1 MITNKN
7 IYSIRKHKLG
17 VASFLLGTLFVVGH
31 ANNAEASEVSATTQ
45 EHNVETEQTKTEGEL
60 TTEVA
65 QQAVS
70 ESAPIAE
77 NMQKTTSVASENAKE
92 VTASDSTQEVTKTE
106 AKDTATMKDSEIAQ
120 PVSEVNKPVTQTA
133 PVQAPTTATEHK
145 SPRQAQEL
153 TAPMDTKVINVENG
167 TDVTSKVKVETS
179 SITGHQN
186 NDKTYRQSNTV
197 NPHKAERVTLN
208 YDWSFENGIK
218 AGDYFDFQLSDNV
231 DTNGISTVKKVPNI
245 VDTQNNDTVIAYGEV
260 KDKNRIRYRFTD
272 YVSDKENVVGKLS
285 LNLFI
290 NPAKV
295 QNRGNINVSS
305 TLGSIKTEETF
316 NIEYIDGVK
325 NNEGVT
331 LNGRLDDLSKADQS
345 FTHYTTFKPSQNEL
359 TNVSLKGTVT
369 TGAIENGIAGEVK
382 IYEFIGSGELPE
394 SVYAN
399 VNDTSHFNDI
409 TSNLSNSIKSTS
421 TGYEITFDMKN
432 KKPYVIVYKGHYNKD
447 ASDFDF
453 TTNAIGHQNLNRS
466 PYNHYWSY
474 NHYFNLTWKNG
485 VAFYSNNA
493 SGEGNDKPVP
503 PTYGFSELV
512 DTTQNTAPATM
523 TFQTTGVLEEIED
536 SVVLN
541 TLSQSG
547 EDRGENTSPIIE
559 TTEDSQPVEFEE
571 ETNHGIQD
579 VTLHADAVD
588 FEEETNHGEQ
598 DTVHHSDVVE
608 YDEDTTTGMLTG
620 AISDHTTEE
629 DTMEYT
635 TDGLLIE
642 FDDEMNP
649 NVSGQ
654 YDDIT
659 TDTIEESSHIDTFT
673 ELESEF
679 GQHDGIVTFE
689 EDTIVEKP
697 KTEKGNRVPLV
708 IDLSTPKHNH
718 QFNIQPTDPNIDT
731 SATYRIGDF
740 VWRDEDHNGVQNDG
754 EHGLEGVLVTL
765 KTADGVVLNTTTSDA
780 NGHYQFT
787 NVQKGKYIVEFTT
800 PEGYEATSKHT
811 TANTEKDSD
820 GLIANI
826 DVTQDD
832 MSIDAGFFPLENWN
846 PQPKDETYTIGDFVW
861 RDEDHNGV
869 QNDGEHGLEGV
880 LVTLKTADGVV
891 LNTTTS
897 DANGHYQF
905 TNVQKGKYI
914 VEFTTPEGYEATSKH
929 TTANTEKDSDGLI
942 ANIDVTQDDMSIDA
956 GFFPLEN
963 WNPQPKDET
972 YTIGDFV
979 WRDEDHNGVQND
991 GEHGLEGVLVTLKTA
1006 DGVVL
1011 NTTTSDAN
1019 GHYQFTNVQKGKYI
1033 VEFTTPE
1040 GYEATSK
1047 HTTANTEKD
1056 SDGLIANIDVTQD
1069 DMSIDAGFFPLEN
1082 WNPQPKDETY
1092 TIGDFVWRD
1101 EGHNGVQNDGE
1112 HGLEGVLVTLKTADG
1127 VVLNTTTSDAN
1138 GHYQF
1143 TNVQKGKYIVEFTT
1157 PEGYE
1162 PTSKHTTANTEKDS
1176 DGLIANIDVTQ
1187 DDMSIDAGFFPL
1199 ENWNPQPEPKNPD
1212 DKEKPAPEQPDV
1224 PQPEPKNPDDKE
1236 KPAPEQPDVPQPEPK
1251 NPDDREKPAPEQPD
1265 VPQPEPKNPDDK
1277 EKPAPEQPDAPQP
1290 KPMLPGEKVKPKP
1303 THPGEAMQ
1311 TTPQDKSTS
1320 QTDEALPQ
1328 TGESSSQ
1335 SSALIFG
1342 GLLSLLGL
1350 GLLRRSSKQNRS
1362 SMK

>member
-31 ANNAEASEVSATTQ
+31 ANNAEASEVSTTTQ
-45 EHNVETEQTKTEGEL
+45 EQNAEKEQAKTEGEL
-60 TTEVA
+60 TTEAA
-65 QQAVS
+65 QQTAV
-70 ESAPIAE
+70 ESIPASE
-77 NMQKTTSVASENAKE
+77 NMQERTLVASENGKE
-92 VTASDSTQEVTKTE
+92 VTTTESTQEVTKTE
-106 AKDTATMKDSEIAQ
+106 TKDTVTMKATEIVQ
-120 PVSEVNKPVTQTA
+120 PVSQIDKSVTQTA
-133 PVQAPTTATEHK
+133 APVAEPSTANKQT
-145 SPRQAQEL
+145 SPRQVQEL

-167 TDVTSKVKVETS
+167 TDVTSKVKVEKS

-186 NDKTYRQSNTV
+186 KDKTYHQSNTV

-208 YDWSFENGIK
+208 YEWTFDKDIK
-218 AGDYFDFQLSDNV
+218 NDDYFEFQLSDNV

-245 VDTQNNDTVIAYGEV
+245 VDTQNNDTVIAFGEINEQ
-260 KDKNRIRYRFTD
+260 NRVRYRFTD
-272 YVSDKENVVGKLS
+272 YVSKKDNVKGNLS

-290 NPAKV
+290 DPSKV
-295 QNRGNINVSS
+295 LNNGNTTVSS
-305 TLGSIKTEETF
+305 ILNGTKTESTF
-316 NIEYIDGVK
+316 NIEYIDGIH
-325 NNEGVT
+325 NAAGVT
-331 LNGRLDDLSKADQS
+331 LNGRLDELSKANQT
-345 FTHYTTFKPSQNEL
+345 FTHFATFKPKHNKLSSVTIKGKVKNGVLQNS
-359 TNVSLKGTVT
+359 N
-369 TGAIENGIAGEVK
+369 NGEVK
-382 IYEFIGSGELPE
+382 VYEFIGNGELPQ

-399 VNDTSHFNDI
+399 VNDTNQFKDI
-409 TSNLSNSIKSTS
+409 TTSMNSKKSNG
-421 TGYEITFDMKN
+421 TGYEITFDTMN
-432 KKPYVIVYKGHYNKD
+432 DKPYVILYKGYFDSNSK
-447 ASDFDF
+447 DFDF
-453 TTNAIGHQNLNRS
+453 TTNATGYQNLNQS
-466 PYNHYWSY
+466 SYYYWPY
-474 NHYFNLTWKNG
+474 NHYFNLTWDNG

-547 EDRGENTSPIIE
+547 EDRSENTSPIIE

-620 AISDHTTEE
+620 AISDHTIEE

-718 QFNIQPTDPNIDT
+718 QFNIQPTDPNNDT

-754 EHGLEGVLVTL
+754 EHGLESVLVTL
-765 KTADGVVLNTTTSDA
+765 KTADGVILNTTTSDA

-811 TANTEKDSD
+811 TANTEKDSDGLIANIDVTQDDMSIDAGFFPLENWNPQPKDETYTIGDFVWRDEDHNGVQNDGEHGLEGVLVTLKTADGVILNTTTSDANGHYQFTNVQKGKYIVEFTTPEGYEATSKHTTANSD

-963 WNPQPKDET
+963 WNPQP
-972 YTIGDFV
+972 
-979 WRDEDHNGVQND
+979 
-991 GEHGLEGVLVTLKTA
+991 
-1006 DGVVL
+1006 
-1011 NTTTSDAN
+1011 
-1019 GHYQFTNVQKGKYI
+1019 
-1033 VEFTTPE
+1033 
-1040 GYEATSK
+1040 
-1047 HTTANTEKD
+1047 
-1056 SDGLIANIDVTQD
+1056 
-1069 DMSIDAGFFPLEN
+1069 
-1082 WNPQPKDETY
+1082 
-1092 TIGDFVWRD
+1092 
-1101 EGHNGVQNDGE
+1101 
-1112 HGLEGVLVTLKTADG
+1112 
-1127 VVLNTTTSDAN
+1127 
-1138 GHYQF
+1138 
-1143 TNVQKGKYIVEFTT
+1143 
-1157 PEGYE
+1157 
-1162 PTSKHTTANTEKDS
+1162 
-1176 DGLIANIDVTQ
+1176 
-1187 DDMSIDAGFFPL
+1187 
-1199 ENWNPQPEPKNPD
+1199 
-1212 DKEKPAPEQPDV
+1212 
-1224 PQPEPKNPDDKE
+1224 EPKNPDDKE

-1277 EKPAPEQPDAPQP
+1277 EKPAPEQPDVPQPEPKNPDDKEKPAPEQPDVPQP

-1320 QTDEALPQ
+1320 QTDEVLPK

>member
-31 ANNAEASEVSATTQ
+31 ANNAEASEVSTTTQ
-45 EHNVETEQTKTEGEL
+45 EQNAEKEQTKTEGEL
-60 TTEVA
+60 TTEAA
-65 QQAVS
+65 QQTAV
-70 ESAPIAE
+70 ESIPASE
-77 NMQKTTSVASENAKE
+77 NMQERTLVASENGKE
-92 VTASDSTQEVTKTE
+92 VTTTESTQEVTKTE
-106 AKDTATMKDSEIAQ
+106 TKDTVTMKATEIVQ
-120 PVSEVNKPVTQTA
+120 PVSQIDKSVTQTA
-133 PVQAPTTATEHK
+133 APVAEPSTANKQT
-145 SPRQAQEL
+145 SPRQVQEL

-167 TDVTSKVKVETS
+167 TDVTSKVKVEKS

-186 NDKTYRQSNTV
+186 KDKTYHQSNTV

-208 YDWSFENGIK
+208 YEWTFDKDIK
-218 AGDYFDFQLSDNV
+218 NDDYFEFQLSDNV

-245 VDTQNNDTVIAYGEV
+245 VDTQNNDTVIAFGEINEQ
-260 KDKNRIRYRFTD
+260 NRVRYRFTD
-272 YVSDKENVVGKLS
+272 YVSKKDNVKGNLS

-290 NPAKV
+290 DPSKV
-295 QNRGNINVSS
+295 LNNGNTTVSS
-305 TLGSIKTEETF
+305 ILNGTKTESTF
-316 NIEYIDGVK
+316 NIEYIDGIH
-325 NNEGVT
+325 NAAGVT
-331 LNGRLDDLSKADQS
+331 LNGRLDELSKANQT
-345 FTHYTTFKPSQNEL
+345 FTHFATFKPKHNKLSSVTIKGKVKNGVLQNS
-359 TNVSLKGTVT
+359 N
-369 TGAIENGIAGEVK
+369 NGEVK
-382 IYEFIGSGELPE
+382 VYEFIGNGELPQ

-399 VNDTSHFNDI
+399 VNDTNQFKDI
-409 TSNLSNSIKSTS
+409 TTSMNSKKSNG
-421 TGYEITFDMKN
+421 TGYEITFDMMN
-432 KKPYVIVYKGHYNKD
+432 DKPYVILYKGYFDSNSK
-447 ASDFDF
+447 DFDF
-453 TTNAIGHQNLNRS
+453 TTNATGYQNLNQS
-466 PYNHYWSY
+466 SYYYWPY
-474 NHYFNLTWKNG
+474 NHYFNLTWDNG

-547 EDRGENTSPIIE
+547 EDRSENTSPIIE

-718 QFNIQPTDPNIDT
+718 QFNIQPTDPNIET

-1040 GYEATSK
+1040 GYE
-1047 HTTANTEKD
+1047 
-1056 SDGLIANIDVTQD
+1056 
-1069 DMSIDAGFFPLEN
+1069 
-1082 WNPQPKDETY
+1082 
-1092 TIGDFVWRD
+1092 
-1101 EGHNGVQNDGE
+1101 
-1112 HGLEGVLVTLKTADG
+1112 
-1127 VVLNTTTSDAN
+1127 
-1138 GHYQF
+1138 
-1143 TNVQKGKYIVEFTT
+1143 
-1157 PEGYE
+1157 

-1224 PQPEPKNPDDKE
+1224 PQPEPKNPDDRE

-1277 EKPAPEQPDAPQP
+1277 EKPAPEQPDVPQP

-1320 QTDEALPQ
+1320 QTDEVLPK

>member
-133 PVQAPTTATEHK
+133 APVAEPSTANKQT
-145 SPRQAQEL
+145 SPRQVQEL

-167 TDVTSKVKVETS
+167 TDVTSKVKVEKS

-186 NDKTYRQSNTV
+186 KDKTYHQSNTV

-231 DTNGISTVKKVPNI
+231 DTNGISTIKKVPHI
-245 VDTQNNDTVIAYGEV
+245 MDSQNSEQIIAYGEINEN
-260 KDKNRIRYRFTD
+260 NRVRYRFMD
-272 YVSDKENVVGKLS
+272 YVNQKENLKGKLS

-290 NPAKV
+290 KPDKV
-295 QNRGNINVSS
+295 QDEGKITVTSQ
-305 TLGSIKTEETF
+305 LGKEMTSQEFDIK
-316 NIEYIDGVK
+316 YIDGVK
-325 NNEGVT
+325 SPSGIT
-331 LNGRLDDLSKADQS
+331 LNGRLDELSKADQS
-345 FTHYTTFKPSQNEL
+345 FTHYAIFKPKHNNL
-359 TNVSLKGTVT
+359 TNVTLRGTVSNN
-369 TGAIENGIAGEVK
+369 AQQNEKNGQVNV
-382 IYEFIGSGELPE
+382 YEYIGQGELPQ
-394 SVYAN
+394 SAYAN
-399 VNDTSHFNDI
+399 VKDTNQFRDI
-409 TSNLSNSIKSTS
+409 TNSLRPTTVNS
-421 TGYEITFDMKN
+421 TGYQITFDHIN
-432 KKPYVIVYKGHYNKD
+432 KKPYVIVYKGHYKNEAKD
-447 ASDFDF
+447 LEF
-453 TTNAIGHQNLNRS
+453 TTNATDYHSSNL
-466 PYNHYWSY
+466 YSY
-474 NHYFNLTWKNG
+474 NYWPYYGSFNLTWKNG

-963 WNPQPKDET
+963 WNPQP
-972 YTIGDFV
+972 
-979 WRDEDHNGVQND
+979 
-991 GEHGLEGVLVTLKTA
+991 
-1006 DGVVL
+1006 
-1011 NTTTSDAN
+1011 
-1019 GHYQFTNVQKGKYI
+1019 
-1033 VEFTTPE
+1033 
-1040 GYEATSK
+1040 
-1047 HTTANTEKD
+1047 
-1056 SDGLIANIDVTQD
+1056 
-1069 DMSIDAGFFPLEN
+1069 
-1082 WNPQPKDETY
+1082 
-1092 TIGDFVWRD
+1092 
-1101 EGHNGVQNDGE
+1101 
-1112 HGLEGVLVTLKTADG
+1112 
-1127 VVLNTTTSDAN
+1127 
-1138 GHYQF
+1138 
-1143 TNVQKGKYIVEFTT
+1143 
-1157 PEGYE
+1157 
-1162 PTSKHTTANTEKDS
+1162 
-1176 DGLIANIDVTQ
+1176 
-1187 DDMSIDAGFFPL
+1187 
-1199 ENWNPQPEPKNPD
+1199 EPKNPD

-1236 KPAPEQPDVPQPEPK
+1236 KPAPEQPDVPQP
-1251 NPDDREKPAPEQPD
+1251 
-1265 VPQPEPKNPDDK
+1265 
-1277 EKPAPEQPDAPQP
+1277 

-1311 TTPQDKSTS
+1311 TTPQVKSTS
-1320 QTDEALPQ
+1320 QTDEVLPK

>member
-31 ANNAEASEVSATTQ
+31 ANNAEASEVSTTTQ
-45 EHNVETEQTKTEGEL
+45 EQNAEKEQTKTEGEL
-60 TTEVA
+60 TTEAA
-65 QQAVS
+65 QQTAV
-70 ESAPIAE
+70 ESIPASE
-77 NMQKTTSVASENAKE
+77 NMQERTLVASENGKE
-92 VTASDSTQEVTKTE
+92 VTTTESTQEVTKTE
-106 AKDTATMKDSEIAQ
+106 TKDTVTMKDSEIAQ
-120 PVSEVNKPVTQTA
+120 PVSHLDKPVTQTA
-133 PVQAPTTATEHK
+133 PVQTPTTATEQK
-145 SPRQAQEL
+145 STRQAQED

-186 NDKTYRQSNTV
+186 NDKTYRQPDTV

-208 YDWSFENGIK
+208 YDWSFDKDIK
-218 AGDYFDFQLSDNV
+218 NDDYFEFQLSDNV

-245 VDTQNNDTVIAYGEV
+245 VDTQNNDTVIAFGEINEQ
-260 KDKNRIRYRFTD
+260 NRVRYRFTD
-272 YVSDKENVVGKLS
+272 YVNQKENLKGKLA

-290 NPAKV
+290 KPDKV
-295 QNRGNINVSS
+295 QTAGNITVSS
-305 TLGSIKTEETF
+305 KLGNQVTSQNF
-316 NIEYIDGVK
+316 NIQYIDGVK
-325 NNEGVT
+325 NRAGVT
-331 LNGRLDDLSKADQS
+331 LNGRIDTLSKTDQT
-345 FTHYTTFKPSQNEL
+345 FTHFATFKPNNNALTSVTITGKVKNGALQNG
-359 TNVSLKGTVT
+359 K
-369 TGAIENGIAGEVK
+369 AGEVK
-382 IYEFIGSGELPE
+382 VYEFIGSGELPQ

-399 VNDTSHFNDI
+399 VNDTKQFNDI
-409 TSNLSNSIKSTS
+409 TKSMKSIKNNSN
-421 TGYEITFDMKN
+421 GYEITFDMN
-432 KKPYVIVYKGHYNKD
+432 KDNHPYIIVYQGHFNNNAK
-447 ASDFDF
+447 DFDF
-453 TTNAIGHQNLNRS
+453 STNATGYQNLNQS
-466 PYNHYWSY
+466 GYSYYWPYNYS
-474 NHYFNLTWKNG
+474 FNLTWDNG

-503 PTYGFSELV
+503 PTYGYSPTV
-512 DTTQNTAPATM
+512 NTIQDTHADYPVM
-523 TFQTTGVLEEIED
+523 TFQQPGTLEETED
-536 SVVLN
+536 SMPIT
-541 TLSQSG
+541 TLTESG

-654 YDDIT
+654 YDAIT

-731 SATYRIGDF
+731 SATYRIGNF

-1082 WNPQPKDETY
+1082 WNPQP
-1092 TIGDFVWRD
+1092 
-1101 EGHNGVQNDGE
+1101 
-1112 HGLEGVLVTLKTADG
+1112 
-1127 VVLNTTTSDAN
+1127 
-1138 GHYQF
+1138 
-1143 TNVQKGKYIVEFTT
+1143 
-1157 PEGYE
+1157 
-1162 PTSKHTTANTEKDS
+1162 
-1176 DGLIANIDVTQ
+1176 
-1187 DDMSIDAGFFPL
+1187 
-1199 ENWNPQPEPKNPD
+1199 EPKNPD

-1224 PQPEPKNPDDKE
+1224 
-1236 KPAPEQPDVPQPEPK
+1236 
-1251 NPDDREKPAPEQPD
+1251 
-1265 VPQPEPKNPDDK
+1265 
-1277 EKPAPEQPDAPQP
+1277 PQP

-1320 QTDEALPQ
+1320 QTDEALPK

>member
-31 ANNAEASEVSATTQ
+31 ANNAEASEVSTTTQ
-45 EHNVETEQTKTEGEL
+45 EQNAEKEQAKTEGEL
-60 TTEVA
+60 TTEAA
-65 QQAVS
+65 QQTAV
-70 ESAPIAE
+70 ESIPASE
-77 NMQKTTSVASENAKE
+77 NMQERTLVASENGKE
-92 VTASDSTQEVTKTE
+92 VTTTESTQEVTKTE
-106 AKDTATMKDSEIAQ
+106 TKDTVTMKATEIVQ
-120 PVSEVNKPVTQTA
+120 PVSQIDKSVTQTA
-133 PVQAPTTATEHK
+133 APVAEPSTANKQT
-145 SPRQAQEL
+145 SPRQVQEL

-167 TDVTSKVKVETS
+167 TDVTSKVKVEKS

-186 NDKTYRQSNTV
+186 KDKTYHQSNTV

-208 YDWSFENGIK
+208 YEWTFDKDIK
-218 AGDYFDFQLSDNV
+218 NDDYFEFQLSDNV

-245 VDTQNNDTVIAYGEV
+245 VDTQNNDTVIAFGEINEQ
-260 KDKNRIRYRFTD
+260 NRVRYRFTD
-272 YVSDKENVVGKLS
+272 YVSKKDNVKGNLS

-290 NPAKV
+290 DPSKV
-295 QNRGNINVSS
+295 LNNGNTTVSS
-305 TLGSIKTEETF
+305 ILNGTKTESTF
-316 NIEYIDGVK
+316 NIEYIDGIH
-325 NNEGVT
+325 NAAGVT
-331 LNGRLDDLSKADQS
+331 LNGRLDELSKANQT
-345 FTHYTTFKPSQNEL
+345 FTHFATFKPKHNKLSSVTIKGKVKNGVLQNS
-359 TNVSLKGTVT
+359 N
-369 TGAIENGIAGEVK
+369 NGEVK
-382 IYEFIGSGELPE
+382 VYEFIGNGELPQ

-399 VNDTSHFNDI
+399 VNDTNQFKDI
-409 TSNLSNSIKSTS
+409 TTSMNSKKSNG
-421 TGYEITFDMKN
+421 TGYEITFDTMN
-432 KKPYVIVYKGHYNKD
+432 DKPYVILYKGYFDSNSK
-447 ASDFDF
+447 DFDF
-453 TTNAIGHQNLNRS
+453 TTNATGYQNLNQS
-466 PYNHYWSY
+466 SYYYWPY
-474 NHYFNLTWKNG
+474 NHYFNLTWDNG

-547 EDRGENTSPIIE
+547 EDRSENTSPIIE

-620 AISDHTTEE
+620 AISDHTIEE

-718 QFNIQPTDPNIDT
+718 QFNIQPTDPNNDT

-754 EHGLEGVLVTL
+754 EHGLESVLVTL
-765 KTADGVVLNTTTSDA
+765 KTADGVILNTTTSDA

-811 TANTEKDSD
+811 TANTEKDSDGLIANIDVTQDDMSIDAGFFPLENWNPQPKDETYTIGDFVWRDEDHNGVQNDGEHGLEGVLVTLKTADGVILNTTTSDANGHYQFTNVQKGKYIVEFTTPEGYEATSKHTTANSD

-963 WNPQPKDET
+963 WNPQP
-972 YTIGDFV
+972 
-979 WRDEDHNGVQND
+979 
-991 GEHGLEGVLVTLKTA
+991 
-1006 DGVVL
+1006 
-1011 NTTTSDAN
+1011 
-1019 GHYQFTNVQKGKYI
+1019 
-1033 VEFTTPE
+1033 
-1040 GYEATSK
+1040 
-1047 HTTANTEKD
+1047 
-1056 SDGLIANIDVTQD
+1056 
-1069 DMSIDAGFFPLEN
+1069 
-1082 WNPQPKDETY
+1082 
-1092 TIGDFVWRD
+1092 
-1101 EGHNGVQNDGE
+1101 
-1112 HGLEGVLVTLKTADG
+1112 
-1127 VVLNTTTSDAN
+1127 
-1138 GHYQF
+1138 
-1143 TNVQKGKYIVEFTT
+1143 
-1157 PEGYE
+1157 
-1162 PTSKHTTANTEKDS
+1162 
-1176 DGLIANIDVTQ
+1176 
-1187 DDMSIDAGFFPL
+1187 
-1199 ENWNPQPEPKNPD
+1199 EPKNPD
-1212 DKEKPAPEQPDV
+1212 DKEKPGPEQPDV
-1224 PQPEPKNPDDKE
+1224 PQPEPKNPDDRE

-1320 QTDEALPQ
+1320 QTDEALPK

>member
-31 ANNAEASEVSATTQ
+31 ANNAEASEVSTTTQ
-45 EHNVETEQTKTEGEL
+45 EQNAEKEQTKTEGEL
-60 TTEVA
+60 TTEAA
-65 QQAVS
+65 QQTAV
-70 ESAPIAE
+70 ESILASE
-77 NMQKTTSVASENAKE
+77 NMQERTLVASENGKE
-92 VTASDSTQEVTKTE
+92 VTTTESTQEVTKTE
-106 AKDTATMKDSEIAQ
+106 TKDTVTMKATEIVQ
-120 PVSEVNKPVTQTA
+120 PVSQIDKSVTQTA
-133 PVQAPTTATEHK
+133 APVAEPSTANKQT
-145 SPRQAQEL
+145 SPRQVQEL

-167 TDVTSKVKVETS
+167 TDVTSKVKVEKS

-186 NDKTYRQSNTV
+186 KDKTYHQSNTV

-208 YDWSFENGIK
+208 YEWTFDKDIK
-218 AGDYFDFQLSDNV
+218 NDDYFEFQLSDNV

-245 VDTQNNDTVIAYGEV
+245 VDTQNNDTVIAFGEINEQ
-260 KDKNRIRYRFTD
+260 NRVRYRFTD
-272 YVSDKENVVGKLS
+272 YVSKKDNVKGNLS

-290 NPAKV
+290 DPSKV
-295 QNRGNINVSS
+295 LNNGNTTVSS
-305 TLGSIKTEETF
+305 ILNGTKTESTF
-316 NIEYIDGVK
+316 NIEYIDGIH
-325 NNEGVT
+325 NAAGVT
-331 LNGRLDDLSKADQS
+331 LNGRLDELSKANQT
-345 FTHYTTFKPSQNEL
+345 FTHFATFKPKHNKLSSVTIKGKVKNGVLQNS
-359 TNVSLKGTVT
+359 N
-369 TGAIENGIAGEVK
+369 NGEVK
-382 IYEFIGSGELPE
+382 VYEFIGNGELPQ

-399 VNDTSHFNDI
+399 VNDTNQFKDI
-409 TSNLSNSIKSTS
+409 TTSMNSKKSNG
-421 TGYEITFDMKN
+421 TGYEITFDMMN
-432 KKPYVIVYKGHYNKD
+432 DKPYVILYKGYFDSNSK
-447 ASDFDF
+447 DFDF
-453 TTNAIGHQNLNRS
+453 TTNATGYQNLNQS
-466 PYNHYWSY
+466 SYYYWPY
-474 NHYFNLTWKNG
+474 NHYFNLTWDNG

-547 EDRGENTSPIIE
+547 EDRSENTSPIIE

-1040 GYEATSK
+1040 GYE
-1047 HTTANTEKD
+1047 
-1056 SDGLIANIDVTQD
+1056 
-1069 DMSIDAGFFPLEN
+1069 
-1082 WNPQPKDETY
+1082 
-1092 TIGDFVWRD
+1092 
-1101 EGHNGVQNDGE
+1101 
-1112 HGLEGVLVTLKTADG
+1112 
-1127 VVLNTTTSDAN
+1127 
-1138 GHYQF
+1138 
-1143 TNVQKGKYIVEFTT
+1143 
-1157 PEGYE
+1157 

-1224 PQPEPKNPDDKE
+1224 PQPEPKNPDDRE

-1277 EKPAPEQPDAPQP
+1277 EKPAPEQPDVPQP

-1320 QTDEALPQ
+1320 QTDEVLPK

>member
-31 ANNAEASEVSATTQ
+31 ANNAEASEVSTTTQ
-45 EHNVETEQTKTEGEL
+45 EQNAEKEQTKTEGEL
-60 TTEVA
+60 TTEAA
-65 QQAVS
+65 QQTAV
-70 ESAPIAE
+70 ESIPASE
-77 NMQKTTSVASENAKE
+77 NMQERTLVASENGKE
-92 VTASDSTQEVTKTE
+92 VTTTESTQEVTKTE
-106 AKDTATMKDSEIAQ
+106 TKDTVTMKATEIVQ
-120 PVSEVNKPVTQTA
+120 PVSQIDKSVTQTA
-133 PVQAPTTATEHK
+133 APVAEPSTANKQT
-145 SPRQAQEL
+145 SPRQVQEL

-167 TDVTSKVKVETS
+167 TDVTSKVKVEKS

-186 NDKTYRQSNTV
+186 KDKTYHQSNTV

-231 DTNGISTVKKVPNI
+231 DTNGISTIKKVPHI
-245 VDTQNNDTVIAYGEV
+245 MDSQNSEQIIAYGEINEN
-260 KDKNRIRYRFTD
+260 NRVRYRFMD
-272 YVSDKENVVGKLS
+272 YVNQKENLKGKLS

-290 NPAKV
+290 KPDKV
-295 QNRGNINVSS
+295 QDEGKITVTSQ
-305 TLGSIKTEETF
+305 LGKEMTSQEFDIK
-316 NIEYIDGVK
+316 YIDGVK
-325 NNEGVT
+325 SPSGIT
-331 LNGRLDDLSKADQS
+331 LNGRLDELSKADQS
-345 FTHYTTFKPSQNEL
+345 FTHYAIFKPKHNNL
-359 TNVSLKGTVT
+359 TNVTLRGTVSNN
-369 TGAIENGIAGEVK
+369 AQQNEKNGQVNV
-382 IYEFIGSGELPE
+382 YEYIGQGELPQ
-394 SVYAN
+394 SAYAN
-399 VNDTSHFNDI
+399 VNDTKQFNDI
-409 TSNLSNSIKSTS
+409 TKSMKSIKNNSN
-421 TGYEITFDMKN
+421 GYEITFDMN
-432 KKPYVIVYKGHYNKD
+432 KDNHPYIIVYQGHFNNNAK
-447 ASDFDF
+447 DFDF
-453 TTNAIGHQNLNRS
+453 STNAIGYQNLNQS
-466 PYNHYWSY
+466 EYSYYWPYNYS
-474 NHYFNLTWKNG
+474 FNLTWDNG

-503 PTYGFSELV
+503 PTYGYSPTV
-512 DTTQNTAPATM
+512 NTIQDTHADYPVM
-523 TFQTTGVLEEIED
+523 TFQQPGTLEETED
-536 SVVLN
+536 SMPIT
-541 TLSQSG
+541 TLTESG

-598 DTVHHSDVVE
+598 DTVYHSDVVE

-731 SATYRIGDF
+731 SATYRIGNFVWRDEDHNGVQNDGEHGLEGVLVTLKTADGVVLNTTTSDANGHYQFTNVQKGKYIVEFTTPEGYEATSKHTTANTEKDSDGLIANIDVTQDDMSIDAGFFPLENWNAQPKDETYTIGDF

-846 PQPKDETYTIGDFVW
+846 AQPKDETYTIGDFVW

-963 WNPQPKDET
+963 WNPQP
-972 YTIGDFV
+972 
-979 WRDEDHNGVQND
+979 
-991 GEHGLEGVLVTLKTA
+991 
-1006 DGVVL
+1006 
-1011 NTTTSDAN
+1011 
-1019 GHYQFTNVQKGKYI
+1019 
-1033 VEFTTPE
+1033 
-1040 GYEATSK
+1040 
-1047 HTTANTEKD
+1047 
-1056 SDGLIANIDVTQD
+1056 
-1069 DMSIDAGFFPLEN
+1069 
-1082 WNPQPKDETY
+1082 
-1092 TIGDFVWRD
+1092 
-1101 EGHNGVQNDGE
+1101 
-1112 HGLEGVLVTLKTADG
+1112 
-1127 VVLNTTTSDAN
+1127 
-1138 GHYQF
+1138 
-1143 TNVQKGKYIVEFTT
+1143 
-1157 PEGYE
+1157 
-1162 PTSKHTTANTEKDS
+1162 
-1176 DGLIANIDVTQ
+1176 
-1187 DDMSIDAGFFPL
+1187 
-1199 ENWNPQPEPKNPD
+1199 EPKNPD
-1212 DKEKPAPEQPDV
+1212 DKEKPGPEQPDV
-1224 PQPEPKNPDDKE
+1224 PQPEPKNPDDK
-1236 KPAPEQPDVPQPEPK
+1236 
-1251 NPDDREKPAPEQPD
+1251 EKPAPEQPD

-1320 QTDEALPQ
+1320 QTDEALPK

>member
-31 ANNAEASEVSATTQ
+31 ANNAEASEVSTTTQ
-45 EHNVETEQTKTEGEL
+45 EQNAEKEQAKTEGEL
-60 TTEVA
+60 TTEAA
-65 QQAVS
+65 QQTAV
-70 ESAPIAE
+70 ESIPASE
-77 NMQKTTSVASENAKE
+77 NMQERTLVASENGKE
-92 VTASDSTQEVTKTE
+92 VTTTESTQEVTKTE
-106 AKDTATMKDSEIAQ
+106 TKDTVTMKDSEIAQ
-120 PVSEVNKPVTQTA
+120 PVSHLDKPVIQTA
-133 PVQAPTTATEHK
+133 PVAEPSTANKQT
-145 SPRQAQEL
+145 SPRQVQEL

-167 TDVTSKVKVETS
+167 TDVTSKVKVEKS

-186 NDKTYRQSNTV
+186 KDKTYHQSNTV

-231 DTNGISTVKKVPNI
+231 DTNGISTIKKVPHI
-245 VDTQNNDTVIAYGEV
+245 MDSQNSEQIIAYGEINEN
-260 KDKNRIRYRFTD
+260 NRVRYRFMD
-272 YVSDKENVVGKLS
+272 YVNQKENLKGKLS

-290 NPAKV
+290 KPDKV
-295 QNRGNINVSS
+295 QDEGKITVTSQ
-305 TLGSIKTEETF
+305 LGKEMTSQEFDIK
-316 NIEYIDGVK
+316 YIDGVK
-325 NNEGVT
+325 SPSGIT
-331 LNGRLDDLSKADQS
+331 LNGRLDELSKADQS
-345 FTHYTTFKPSQNEL
+345 FTHYAIFKPKHNNL
-359 TNVSLKGTVT
+359 TNVTLRGTVSNN
-369 TGAIENGIAGEVK
+369 AQQNEKNGQVNV
-382 IYEFIGSGELPE
+382 YEYIGQGELPQ
-394 SVYAN
+394 SAYAN
-399 VNDTSHFNDI
+399 VKDTNQFRDI
-409 TSNLSNSIKSTS
+409 TNSLRPTTVNS
-421 TGYEITFDMKN
+421 TGYQITFDHIN
-432 KKPYVIVYKGHYNKD
+432 KKPYVIVYKGHYKNEAKD
-447 ASDFDF
+447 LEF
-453 TTNAIGHQNLNRS
+453 TTNATDYHSSNL
-466 PYNHYWSY
+466 YSY
-474 NHYFNLTWKNG
+474 NYWPYYGSFNLTWKNG
-485 VAFYSNNA
+485 VAFYSNKAN
-493 SGEGNDKPVP
+493 GEGNDKPVP

-731 SATYRIGDF
+731 SATYRIGNF

-846 PQPKDETYTIGDFVW
+846 AQPKDETYTIGDFVW

-1082 WNPQPKDETY
+1082 WNPQP
-1092 TIGDFVWRD
+1092 
-1101 EGHNGVQNDGE
+1101 
-1112 HGLEGVLVTLKTADG
+1112 
-1127 VVLNTTTSDAN
+1127 
-1138 GHYQF
+1138 
-1143 TNVQKGKYIVEFTT
+1143 
-1157 PEGYE
+1157 
-1162 PTSKHTTANTEKDS
+1162 
-1176 DGLIANIDVTQ
+1176 
-1187 DDMSIDAGFFPL
+1187 
-1199 ENWNPQPEPKNPD
+1199 EPKNPD
-1212 DKEKPAPEQPDV
+1212 DKEKPGPEQPDV
-1224 PQPEPKNPDDKE
+1224 PQPEPKNPDDRE

-1265 VPQPEPKNPDDK
+1265 VPQPEPKNPDDREK
-1277 EKPAPEQPDAPQP
+1277 PAPEQPDVPQPEPKNPDDREKPAPEQPDAPQP

-1320 QTDEALPQ
+1320 QTDEALPK

>member
-31 ANNAEASEVSATTQ
+31 ANNAEASEVSTTTQ
-45 EHNVETEQTKTEGEL
+45 EQNAEKEQTKTEGEL

-70 ESAPIAE
+70 ESAPTAE
-77 NMQKTTSVASENAKE
+77 NMQETTSVASENAKE
-92 VTASDSTQEVTKTE
+92 VTTTESTQEVTKTE

-133 PVQAPTTATEHK
+133 PVQAPTTANKQT
-145 SPRQAQEL
+145 SPRQVQEV

-167 TDVTSKVKVETS
+167 TDVTSKVKVEKS

-186 NDKTYRQSNTV
+186 KDKTYHQSNTV

-208 YDWSFENGIK
+208 YEWTFDKDIK
-218 AGDYFDFQLSDNV
+218 NDDYFEFQLSDNV

-245 VDTQNNDTVIAYGEV
+245 VDTQNNDTVIAFGEINEQ
-260 KDKNRIRYRFTD
+260 NRVRYRFTD
-272 YVSDKENVVGKLS
+272 YVSKKDNVKGNLS

-290 NPAKV
+290 DPSKV
-295 QNRGNINVSS
+295 LNNGNTTVSS
-305 TLGSIKTEETF
+305 ILNGTKTESTF
-316 NIEYIDGVK
+316 NIEYIDGIH
-325 NNEGVT
+325 NAAGVT
-331 LNGRLDDLSKADQS
+331 LNGRLDELSKANQT
-345 FTHYTTFKPSQNEL
+345 FTHFATFKPKHNKLSSVTIKGKVKNGVLQNS
-359 TNVSLKGTVT
+359 N
-369 TGAIENGIAGEVK
+369 NGEVK
-382 IYEFIGSGELPE
+382 VYEFIGNGELPQ

-399 VNDTSHFNDI
+399 VNDTNQFKDI
-409 TSNLSNSIKSTS
+409 TTSMNSKKSNG
-421 TGYEITFDMKN
+421 TGYEITFDTMN
-432 KKPYVIVYKGHYNKD
+432 DKPYVILYKGYFDSNSK
-447 ASDFDF
+447 DFDF
-453 TTNAIGHQNLNRS
+453 TTNATGYQNLNQS
-466 PYNHYWSY
+466 SYYYWPY
-474 NHYFNLTWKNG
+474 NHYFNLTWDNG

-754 EHGLEGVLVTL
+754 EHDLEGVLVTL

-991 GEHGLEGVLVTLKTA
+991 GEH
-1006 DGVVL
+1006 D
-1011 NTTTSDAN
+1011 
-1019 GHYQFTNVQKGKYI
+1019 
-1033 VEFTTPE
+1033 
-1040 GYEATSK
+1040 
-1047 HTTANTEKD
+1047 
-1056 SDGLIANIDVTQD
+1056 
-1069 DMSIDAGFFPLEN
+1069 
-1082 WNPQPKDETY
+1082 
-1092 TIGDFVWRD
+1092 
-1101 EGHNGVQNDGE
+1101 
-1112 HGLEGVLVTLKTADG
+1112 LEGVLVTLKTADG

-1199 ENWNPQPEPKNPD
+1199 EN
-1212 DKEKPAPEQPDV
+1212 
-1224 PQPEPKNPDDKE
+1224 
-1236 KPAPEQPDVPQPEPK
+1236 
-1251 NPDDREKPAPEQPD
+1251 
-1265 VPQPEPKNPDDK
+1265 
-1277 EKPAPEQPDAPQP
+1277 
-1290 KPMLPGEKVKPKP
+1290 
-1303 THPGEAMQ
+1303 
-1311 TTPQDKSTS
+1311 
-1320 QTDEALPQ
+1320 
-1328 TGESSSQ
+1328 
-1335 SSALIFG
+1335 
-1342 GLLSLLGL
+1342 
-1350 GLLRRSSKQNRS
+1350 
-1362 SMK
+1362 

>member
-45 EHNVETEQTKTEGEL
+45 EQNAEKEQAKTEGEL
-60 TTEVA
+60 TTEAA
-65 QQAVS
+65 QQTAV
-70 ESAPIAE
+70 ESIPASE
-77 NMQKTTSVASENAKE
+77 NMQERTLVASENGKE
-92 VTASDSTQEVTKTE
+92 VTTTESTQEVTKTE
-106 AKDTATMKDSEIAQ
+106 TKDTVTMKATEIVQ
-120 PVSEVNKPVTQTA
+120 PVSQIDKSVTQTA
-133 PVQAPTTATEHK
+133 APVAEPSTANKQT
-145 SPRQAQEL
+145 SPRQVQEL

-167 TDVTSKVKVETS
+167 TDVTSKVKVEKS

-186 NDKTYRQSNTV
+186 KDKTYHQSNTV

-208 YDWSFENGIK
+208 YEWTFDKDIK
-218 AGDYFDFQLSDNV
+218 NDDYFEFQLSDNV

-245 VDTQNNDTVIAYGEV
+245 VDTQNNDTVIAFGEINEQ
-260 KDKNRIRYRFTD
+260 NRVRYRFTD
-272 YVSDKENVVGKLS
+272 YVSKKDNVKGKLA

-290 NPAKV
+290 KPDKV
-295 QNRGNINVSS
+295 QTAGNITVSS
-305 TLGSIKTEETF
+305 KLGNQVTSQNF
-316 NIEYIDGVK
+316 NIQYIDGVK
-325 NNEGVT
+325 NRAGVT
-331 LNGRLDDLSKADQS
+331 LNGRIDTLSKTDQT
-345 FTHYTTFKPSQNEL
+345 FTHFATFKPNNNALTSVTITGKVKNGALQNG
-359 TNVSLKGTVT
+359 K
-369 TGAIENGIAGEVK
+369 AGEVK
-382 IYEFIGSGELPE
+382 VYEFIGSGELPQ

-399 VNDTSHFNDI
+399 VNDTKQFNDI
-409 TSNLSNSIKSTS
+409 TKSMKSIINNSN
-421 TGYEITFDMKN
+421 GYEITFDMN
-432 KKPYVIVYKGHYNKD
+432 KDNHPYIIVYQGHFNNNAK
-447 ASDFDF
+447 DFDF
-453 TTNAIGHQNLNRS
+453 STNATGYQNLNQS
-466 PYNHYWSY
+466 EYSYYWPYNYS
-474 NHYFNLTWKNG
+474 FNLTWDNG

-503 PTYGFSELV
+503 PTYGYSPTV
-512 DTTQNTAPATM
+512 NTIQDTHADYPVM
-523 TFQTTGVLEEIED
+523 TFQQPGTLEETED
-536 SVVLN
+536 SMPIT
-541 TLSQSG
+541 TLTESG
-547 EDRGENTSPIIE
+547 EDRSENTSPIIE

-846 PQPKDETYTIGDFVW
+846 PQP
-861 RDEDHNGV
+861 
-869 QNDGEHGLEGV
+869 
-880 LVTLKTADGVV
+880 
-891 LNTTTS
+891 
-897 DANGHYQF
+897 
-905 TNVQKGKYI
+905 
-914 VEFTTPEGYEATSKH
+914 
-929 TTANTEKDSDGLI
+929 
-942 ANIDVTQDDMSIDA
+942 
-956 GFFPLEN
+956 
-963 WNPQPKDET
+963 
-972 YTIGDFV
+972 
-979 WRDEDHNGVQND
+979 
-991 GEHGLEGVLVTLKTA
+991 
-1006 DGVVL
+1006 
-1011 NTTTSDAN
+1011 
-1019 GHYQFTNVQKGKYI
+1019 
-1033 VEFTTPE
+1033 
-1040 GYEATSK
+1040 
-1047 HTTANTEKD
+1047 
-1056 SDGLIANIDVTQD
+1056 
-1069 DMSIDAGFFPLEN
+1069 
-1082 WNPQPKDETY
+1082 
-1092 TIGDFVWRD
+1092 
-1101 EGHNGVQNDGE
+1101 
-1112 HGLEGVLVTLKTADG
+1112 
-1127 VVLNTTTSDAN
+1127 
-1138 GHYQF
+1138 
-1143 TNVQKGKYIVEFTT
+1143 
-1157 PEGYE
+1157 
-1162 PTSKHTTANTEKDS
+1162 
-1176 DGLIANIDVTQ
+1176 
-1187 DDMSIDAGFFPL
+1187 
-1199 ENWNPQPEPKNPD
+1199 EPKNPD

-1224 PQPEPKNPDDKE
+1224 PQPEPKNPDDRE

-1290 KPMLPGEKVKPKP
+1290 EPMLPGEKVKPKP

-1311 TTPQDKSTS
+1311 TTPQDKSTP
-1320 QTDEALPQ
+1320 QTDEALPK

>member
-31 ANNAEASEVSATTQ
+31 ANNAEASEVSTTTQ
-45 EHNVETEQTKTEGEL
+45 EQNAEKEQTKTEGEL
-60 TTEVA
+60 TTEAA
-65 QQAVS
+65 QQTAV
-70 ESAPIAE
+70 ESIPASE
-77 NMQKTTSVASENAKE
+77 NMQERTLVASENGKE
-92 VTASDSTQEVTKTE
+92 VTTTESTQEVTKTE
-106 AKDTATMKDSEIAQ
+106 TKDTVTMKATEIVQ
-120 PVSEVNKPVTQTA
+120 PVSQIDKSVTQTA
-133 PVQAPTTATEHK
+133 APVAEPSTANKQT
-145 SPRQAQEL
+145 SPRQVQEL

-167 TDVTSKVKVETS
+167 TDVTSKVKVEKS

-186 NDKTYRQSNTV
+186 KDKTYHQSNTV

-208 YDWSFENGIK
+208 YEWTFDKDIK
-218 AGDYFDFQLSDNV
+218 NDDYFEFQLSDNV

-245 VDTQNNDTVIAYGEV
+245 VDTQNNDTVIAFGEINEQ
-260 KDKNRIRYRFTD
+260 NRVRYRFTD
-272 YVSDKENVVGKLS
+272 YVSKKDNVKGNLS

-290 NPAKV
+290 DPSKV
-295 QNRGNINVSS
+295 LNNGNTTVSS
-305 TLGSIKTEETF
+305 ILNGTKTESTF
-316 NIEYIDGVK
+316 NIEYIDGIH
-325 NNEGVT
+325 NAAGVT
-331 LNGRLDDLSKADQS
+331 LNGRLDELSKANQT
-345 FTHYTTFKPSQNEL
+345 FTHFATFKPKHNKLSSVTIKGKVKNGVLQNS
-359 TNVSLKGTVT
+359 N
-369 TGAIENGIAGEVK
+369 NGEVK
-382 IYEFIGSGELPE
+382 VYEFIGNGELPQ

-399 VNDTSHFNDI
+399 VNDTNQFKDI
-409 TSNLSNSIKSTS
+409 TTSMNSKKSNG
-421 TGYEITFDMKN
+421 TGYEITFDMMN
-432 KKPYVIVYKGHYNKD
+432 DKPYVILYKGYFDSNSK
-447 ASDFDF
+447 DFDF
-453 TTNAIGHQNLNRS
+453 TTNATGYQNLNQS
-466 PYNHYWSY
+466 SYYYWPY
-474 NHYFNLTWKNG
+474 NHYFNLTWDNG

-547 EDRGENTSPIIE
+547 EDRSENTSPIIE

-846 PQPKDETYTIGDFVW
+846 HQPKDETYTIGDFVW

-1040 GYEATSK
+1040 GYE
-1047 HTTANTEKD
+1047 
-1056 SDGLIANIDVTQD
+1056 
-1069 DMSIDAGFFPLEN
+1069 
-1082 WNPQPKDETY
+1082 
-1092 TIGDFVWRD
+1092 
-1101 EGHNGVQNDGE
+1101 
-1112 HGLEGVLVTLKTADG
+1112 
-1127 VVLNTTTSDAN
+1127 
-1138 GHYQF
+1138 
-1143 TNVQKGKYIVEFTT
+1143 
-1157 PEGYE
+1157 

-1224 PQPEPKNPDDKE
+1224 PQPEPKNPDDRE

-1277 EKPAPEQPDAPQP
+1277 EKPAPEQPDVPQP

-1320 QTDEALPQ
+1320 QTDEVLPK

>member
-31 ANNAEASEVSATTQ
+31 ANNAEASEVSTTTQ
-45 EHNVETEQTKTEGEL
+45 EQNAEKEQAKTEGEL
-60 TTEVA
+60 TTEAA
-65 QQAVS
+65 QQTAV
-70 ESAPIAE
+70 ESIPASE
-77 NMQKTTSVASENAKE
+77 NMQERTLVASENGKE
-92 VTASDSTQEVTKTE
+92 VTTTESTQEVTKTE
-106 AKDTATMKDSEIAQ
+106 TKDTVTMKATEIVQ
-120 PVSEVNKPVTQTA
+120 PVSQIDKSVTQTA
-133 PVQAPTTATEHK
+133 APVAEPSTANKQT
-145 SPRQAQEL
+145 SPRQVQEL

-167 TDVTSKVKVETS
+167 TDVTSKVKVEKS

-186 NDKTYRQSNTV
+186 KDKTYHQSNTV

-208 YDWSFENGIK
+208 YEWTFENGIK

-231 DTNGISTVKKVPNI
+231 DTNGISTIKKVPHI
-245 VDTQNNDTVIAYGEV
+245 MDSQNSEQIIAYGEINEN
-260 KDKNRIRYRFTD
+260 NRVRYRFMD
-272 YVSDKENVVGKLS
+272 YVNQKENLKGKLA

-290 NPAKV
+290 KPDKV
-295 QNRGNINVSS
+295 QTAGNITVSS
-305 TLGSIKTEETF
+305 KLGNQVTSQNF
-316 NIEYIDGVK
+316 NIQYIDGVK
-325 NNEGVT
+325 SASGIT
-331 LNGRLDDLSKADQS
+331 LNGRLDELSKADQS
-345 FTHYTTFKPSQNEL
+345 FTHYATFNPNNNKL
-359 TNVSLKGTVT
+359 TSVSIVGTV
-369 TGAIENGIAGEVK
+369 INGSRQNGNPGEVK
-382 IYEFIGSGELPE
+382 VYEFIGSGNLPQ

-399 VNDTSHFNDI
+399 INDTQQFNDI
-409 TSNLSNSIKSTS
+409 TSKVSISNNKSV
-421 TGYEITFDMKN
+421 GYQINFDMEGKHS
-432 KKPYVIVYKGHYNKD
+432 YVIVYKGHYDSNAKD
-447 ASDFDF
+447 FSFR
-453 TTNAIGHQNLNRS
+453 TNATGYQNINQPTGHLYFGYGNS
-466 PYNHYWSY
+466 
-474 NHYFNLTWKNG
+474 FNLTWDNG

-493 SGEGNDKPVP
+493 SGEGNDKPVS
-503 PTYGFSELV
+503 PTYGYSPSV
-512 DTTQNTAPATM
+512 NTIQDTHADYPVM
-523 TFQTTGVLEEIED
+523 TFQQPGTLEETED
-536 SVVLN
+536 SMPIT
-541 TLSQSG
+541 TLTESG

-731 SATYRIGDF
+731 SATYRIGNF

-880 LVTLKTADGVV
+880 LVTLKTADGVI

-963 WNPQPKDET
+963 WNPQP
-972 YTIGDFV
+972 
-979 WRDEDHNGVQND
+979 
-991 GEHGLEGVLVTLKTA
+991 
-1006 DGVVL
+1006 
-1011 NTTTSDAN
+1011 
-1019 GHYQFTNVQKGKYI
+1019 
-1033 VEFTTPE
+1033 
-1040 GYEATSK
+1040 
-1047 HTTANTEKD
+1047 
-1056 SDGLIANIDVTQD
+1056 
-1069 DMSIDAGFFPLEN
+1069 
-1082 WNPQPKDETY
+1082 
-1092 TIGDFVWRD
+1092 
-1101 EGHNGVQNDGE
+1101 
-1112 HGLEGVLVTLKTADG
+1112 
-1127 VVLNTTTSDAN
+1127 
-1138 GHYQF
+1138 
-1143 TNVQKGKYIVEFTT
+1143 
-1157 PEGYE
+1157 
-1162 PTSKHTTANTEKDS
+1162 
-1176 DGLIANIDVTQ
+1176 
-1187 DDMSIDAGFFPL
+1187 
-1199 ENWNPQPEPKNPD
+1199 EPKNPD
-1212 DKEKPAPEQPDV
+1212 DKEKPGPEQPDV
-1224 PQPEPKNPDDKE
+1224 PQPEPKNPDDRE

-1320 QTDEALPQ
+1320 QTDEALPK

>member
-31 ANNAEASEVSATTQ
+31 ANNAEASEVSTTTQ
-45 EHNVETEQTKTEGEL
+45 EQNAEKEQTKTEGEL
-60 TTEVA
+60 TTEAA
-65 QQAVS
+65 QQTAV
-70 ESAPIAE
+70 ESIPASE
-77 NMQKTTSVASENAKE
+77 NMQERTLVASENGKE
-92 VTASDSTQEVTKTE
+92 VTTTESTQEVTKTE
-106 AKDTATMKDSEIAQ
+106 TKDTVTMKDSEIAQ

-133 PVQAPTTATEHK
+133 PVQTPTTATEHK
-145 SPRQAQEL
+145 SPRQVQEV
-153 TAPMDTKVINVENG
+153 TSPVDTKVINVENG

-179 SITGHQN
+179 SITDHQN

-208 YDWSFENGIK
+208 YEWTFDKDIK
-218 AGDYFDFQLSDNV
+218 NDDYFEFQLSDNV

-245 VDTQNNDTVIAYGEV
+245 VDTQNNDTVIAFGEINEQ
-260 KDKNRIRYRFTD
+260 NRVRYRFTD
-272 YVSDKENVVGKLS
+272 YVSKKDNVKGNLS

-290 NPAKV
+290 DPSKV
-295 QNRGNINVSS
+295 LNNGNTTVSS
-305 TLGSIKTEETF
+305 ILNGTKTESTF
-316 NIEYIDGVK
+316 NIEYIDGIH
-325 NNEGVT
+325 NAAGVT
-331 LNGRLDDLSKADQS
+331 LNGRLDELSKANQT
-345 FTHYTTFKPSQNEL
+345 FTHFATFKPKHNKLSSVTIKGKVKNGVLQNS
-359 TNVSLKGTVT
+359 N
-369 TGAIENGIAGEVK
+369 NGEVK
-382 IYEFIGSGELPE
+382 VYEFIGNGELPQ

-399 VNDTSHFNDI
+399 VNDTNQFKDI
-409 TSNLSNSIKSTS
+409 TTSMNSKKSNG
-421 TGYEITFDMKN
+421 TGYEITFDTMN
-432 KKPYVIVYKGHYNKD
+432 DKPYVILYKGYFDSNSK
-447 ASDFDF
+447 DFDF
-453 TTNAIGHQNLNRS
+453 TTNATGYQNLNQS
-466 PYNHYWSY
+466 SYYYWPY
-474 NHYFNLTWKNG
+474 NHYFNLTWDNG

-620 AISDHTTEE
+620 AISDHTIEE

-1082 WNPQPKDETY
+1082 WNPQP
-1092 TIGDFVWRD
+1092 
-1101 EGHNGVQNDGE
+1101 
-1112 HGLEGVLVTLKTADG
+1112 
-1127 VVLNTTTSDAN
+1127 
-1138 GHYQF
+1138 
-1143 TNVQKGKYIVEFTT
+1143 
-1157 PEGYE
+1157 
-1162 PTSKHTTANTEKDS
+1162 
-1176 DGLIANIDVTQ
+1176 
-1187 DDMSIDAGFFPL
+1187 
-1199 ENWNPQPEPKNPD
+1199 EPKNPD

-1224 PQPEPKNPDDKE
+1224 PQPEPKNPDDREKPAPEQPDVPQPEPKNPDDRE

-1320 QTDEALPQ
+1320 QTDEALPK

>member
-31 ANNAEASEVSATTQ
+31 ANNAEASEVSTTTQ
-45 EHNVETEQTKTEGEL
+45 EQNAEKEQTKTEGEL
-60 TTEVA
+60 TTEAA
-65 QQAVS
+65 QQTAV
-70 ESAPIAE
+70 ESIPASE
-77 NMQKTTSVASENAKE
+77 NMQERTLVASENGKE
-92 VTASDSTQEVTKTE
+92 VTTTESTQEVTKTE
-106 AKDTATMKDSEIAQ
+106 TKDIVTMKDSEIAQ
-120 PVSEVNKPVTQTA
+120 PVSHLDKPVTQTA
-133 PVQAPTTATEHK
+133 PVQTPTTANKQT
-145 SPRQAQEL
+145 SPRQAQED
-153 TAPMDTKVINVENG
+153 TAPMGMKEVNVENG
-167 TDVTSKVKVETS
+167 TDVTSKVKVENS

-186 NDKTYRQSNTV
+186 NDRTYRQPDTV

-208 YDWSFENGIK
+208 YDWSFDKDIK
-218 AGDYFDFQLSDNV
+218 NDDYFEFQLSDNV

-245 VDTQNNDTVIAYGEV
+245 VDTQNNDTVIAFGEINEQ
-260 KDKNRIRYRFTD
+260 NRVRYRFTD
-272 YVSDKENVVGKLS
+272 YVNQKENLKGKLA

-290 NPAKV
+290 KPDKV
-295 QNRGNINVSS
+295 QTAGNITVSS
-305 TLGSIKTEETF
+305 KLGNQVTSQNF
-316 NIEYIDGVK
+316 NIQYIDGVK
-325 NNEGVT
+325 NRSGVT
-331 LNGRLDDLSKADQS
+331 LNGRIDTLSKTDQT
-345 FTHYTTFKPSQNEL
+345 FTHFATFKPNNNALTSVTITGKVKNGALQNG
-359 TNVSLKGTVT
+359 K
-369 TGAIENGIAGEVK
+369 AGEVK
-382 IYEFIGSGELPE
+382 VYEFIGSGELPQ

-399 VNDTSHFNDI
+399 VNDTKQFNDI
-409 TSNLSNSIKSTS
+409 TNSMKSIKNNSN
-421 TGYEITFDMKN
+421 GYEITFDMN
-432 KKPYVIVYKGHYNKD
+432 KDNHPYIIVYQGHFNNNAK
-447 ASDFDF
+447 DFDF
-453 TTNAIGHQNLNRS
+453 STNATGYQNLNQS
-466 PYNHYWSY
+466 EYSYYWPYNYS
-474 NHYFNLTWKNG
+474 FNLTWDNG

-503 PTYGFSELV
+503 PTYGYSPTV
-512 DTTQNTAPATM
+512 NTIQDTHADYPVM
-523 TFQTTGVLEEIED
+523 TFQQPGTLEETED
-536 SVVLN
+536 SMPIT
-541 TLSQSG
+541 TLTESG
-547 EDRGENTSPIIE
+547 EDRSENTSPIIE

-588 FEEETNHGEQ
+588 FEEETNHGDQ

-620 AISDHTTEE
+620 AISNHTTEE

-1082 WNPQPKDETY
+1082 WNPQP
-1092 TIGDFVWRD
+1092 
-1101 EGHNGVQNDGE
+1101 
-1112 HGLEGVLVTLKTADG
+1112 
-1127 VVLNTTTSDAN
+1127 
-1138 GHYQF
+1138 
-1143 TNVQKGKYIVEFTT
+1143 
-1157 PEGYE
+1157 
-1162 PTSKHTTANTEKDS
+1162 
-1176 DGLIANIDVTQ
+1176 
-1187 DDMSIDAGFFPL
+1187 
-1199 ENWNPQPEPKNPD
+1199 
-1212 DKEKPAPEQPDV
+1212 
-1224 PQPEPKNPDDKE
+1224 EPKNPDDKE

-1265 VPQPEPKNPDDK
+1265 V
-1277 EKPAPEQPDAPQP
+1277 PQP

>member
-1 MITNKN
+1 KKVITNKN

-31 ANNAEASEVSATTQ
+31 ANNAEASEVSTTTQ
-45 EHNVETEQTKTEGEL
+45 EQNAEKEQAKTEGEL
-60 TTEVA
+60 TTEAA
-65 QQAVS
+65 QQTAV
-70 ESAPIAE
+70 ESIPASE
-77 NMQKTTSVASENAKE
+77 NMQKTTSVASENAKAI
-92 VTASDSTQEVTKTE
+92 TAPDSTQEVTKTE
-106 AKDTATMKDSEIAQ
+106 AKDTATMKATEIVQ
-120 PVSEVNKPVTQTA
+120 PVSQIDKSVTQTA
-133 PVQAPTTATEHK
+133 APVAEPSTANKQT
-145 SPRQAQEL
+145 SPRQVQEL

-167 TDVTSKVKVETS
+167 TDVTSKVKVENS

-186 NDKTYRQSNTV
+186 NDRTYRQPDTV

-208 YDWSFENGIK
+208 YDWSFDKDIK
-218 AGDYFDFQLSDNV
+218 NDDYFEFQLSDNV

-245 VDTQNNDTVIAYGEV
+245 VDTQNNDTVIAFGEINEQ
-260 KDKNRIRYRFTD
+260 NRVRYRFTD
-272 YVSDKENVVGKLS
+272 YVNQKENLKGKLA

-290 NPAKV
+290 KPDKV
-295 QNRGNINVSS
+295 QTAGNITVSS
-305 TLGSIKTEETF
+305 KLGNQVTSQNF
-316 NIEYIDGVK
+316 NIQYIDGVK
-325 NNEGVT
+325 NRAGVT
-331 LNGRLDDLSKADQS
+331 LNGRIDTLSKTDQT
-345 FTHYTTFKPSQNEL
+345 FTHFATFKPNNNALTSVTITGKVKNGALQNG
-359 TNVSLKGTVT
+359 K
-369 TGAIENGIAGEVK
+369 AGEVK
-382 IYEFIGSGELPE
+382 VYEFIGSGELPQ

-399 VNDTSHFNDI
+399 VNDTKQFNDI
-409 TSNLSNSIKSTS
+409 TKSMKSIKNNSN
-421 TGYEITFDMKN
+421 GYEITFDMN
-432 KKPYVIVYKGHYNKD
+432 KDNHPYIIVYQGHFNNNAK
-447 ASDFDF
+447 DFDF
-453 TTNAIGHQNLNRS
+453 STNATGYQNLNQS
-466 PYNHYWSY
+466 GYSYYWPYNYS
-474 NHYFNLTWKNG
+474 FNLTWDNG

-503 PTYGFSELV
+503 PTYGYSPTV
-512 DTTQNTAPATM
+512 NTIQDTHADYPVM
-523 TFQTTGVLEEIED
+523 TFQQPGTLEETED
-536 SVVLN
+536 SMPIT
-541 TLSQSG
+541 TLTESG

-731 SATYRIGDF
+731 SATYRIGNF

-846 PQPKDETYTIGDFVW
+846 AQPKDETYTIGDFVW

-991 GEHGLEGVLVTLKTA
+991 DEHGLEGVLVTLKTA

-1082 WNPQPKDETY
+1082 WNPQP
-1092 TIGDFVWRD
+1092 
-1101 EGHNGVQNDGE
+1101 
-1112 HGLEGVLVTLKTADG
+1112 
-1127 VVLNTTTSDAN
+1127 
-1138 GHYQF
+1138 
-1143 TNVQKGKYIVEFTT
+1143 
-1157 PEGYE
+1157 
-1162 PTSKHTTANTEKDS
+1162 
-1176 DGLIANIDVTQ
+1176 
-1187 DDMSIDAGFFPL
+1187 
-1199 ENWNPQPEPKNPD
+1199 EPKNPD
-1212 DKEKPAPEQPDV
+1212 DKEKPGPEQPDV
-1224 PQPEPKNPDDKE
+1224 PQPEPKNPDDRE

-1320 QTDEALPQ
+1320 QTDEALPK

>member
-1 MITNKN
+1 M
-7 IYSIRKHKLG
+7 
-17 VASFLLGTLFVVGH
+17 GTLFVVGH
-31 ANNAEASEVSATTQ
+31 ANNAEASEVSTTTQ
-45 EHNVETEQTKTEGEL
+45 EQNAEKEQAKTEGEL
-60 TTEVA
+60 TTEAA
-65 QQAVS
+65 QQTAV
-70 ESAPIAE
+70 ESIPASE
-77 NMQKTTSVASENAKE
+77 NMQERTLVASENGKE
-92 VTASDSTQEVTKTE
+92 VTTTESTQEVTKTE
-106 AKDTATMKDSEIAQ
+106 TKDTVTMKDSEIAQ

-133 PVQAPTTATEHK
+133 PVQTPTTATEQK
-145 SPRQAQEL
+145 STRQAQED
-153 TAPMDTKVINVENG
+153 TAPMGMKEVNVENG
-167 TDVTSKVKVETS
+167 TDVTSKVKVENS

-186 NDKTYRQSNTV
+186 NDRTYRQPDTV

-208 YDWSFENGIK
+208 YDWSFDKDIK
-218 AGDYFDFQLSDNV
+218 NDDYFEFQLSDNV

-245 VDTQNNDTVIAYGEV
+245 VDTQNNDTVIAFGEINEQ
-260 KDKNRIRYRFTD
+260 NRVRYRFTD
-272 YVSDKENVVGKLS
+272 YVNQKENLKGKLA

-290 NPAKV
+290 KPDKV
-295 QNRGNINVSS
+295 QTAGNITVSS
-305 TLGSIKTEETF
+305 KLGNQVTSQNF
-316 NIEYIDGVK
+316 NIQYIDGVK
-325 NNEGVT
+325 NRAGVT
-331 LNGRLDDLSKADQS
+331 LNGRIDTLSKTDQT
-345 FTHYTTFKPSQNEL
+345 FTHFATFKPNNNALTSVTITGKVKNGALQNG
-359 TNVSLKGTVT
+359 K
-369 TGAIENGIAGEVK
+369 AGEVK
-382 IYEFIGSGELPE
+382 VYEFIGSGELPQ

-399 VNDTSHFNDI
+399 VNDTKQFNDI
-409 TSNLSNSIKSTS
+409 TKSMKSIKNNSN
-421 TGYEITFDMKN
+421 GYEITFDMN
-432 KKPYVIVYKGHYNKD
+432 KDNHPYIIVYQGHFNNNAK
-447 ASDFDF
+447 DFDF
-453 TTNAIGHQNLNRS
+453 STNATGYQNLNQS
-466 PYNHYWSY
+466 EYSYYWPYNYS
-474 NHYFNLTWKNG
+474 FNLTWDNG

-503 PTYGFSELV
+503 PTYGYSPTV
-512 DTTQNTAPATM
+512 NTIQDTHADYPVM
-523 TFQTTGVLEEIED
+523 TFQQPGTLEETED
-536 SVVLN
+536 SMPIT
-541 TLSQSG
+541 TLTESG

-629 DTMEYT
+629 GTMEYT

-731 SATYRIGDF
+731 SATYRIGNFVWRDEDHNGVQNDGEHGLEGVLVTLKTADGVVLNTTTSDANGHYQFTNVQKGKYIVEFTTPEGYEATSKHTTANTEKDSDGLIANIDVTQDDMSIDAGFFPLENWNAQPKDETYTIGDF

-846 PQPKDETYTIGDFVW
+846 AQPKDETYTIGDFVW

-963 WNPQPKDET
+963 WNPQP
-972 YTIGDFV
+972 
-979 WRDEDHNGVQND
+979 
-991 GEHGLEGVLVTLKTA
+991 
-1006 DGVVL
+1006 
-1011 NTTTSDAN
+1011 
-1019 GHYQFTNVQKGKYI
+1019 
-1033 VEFTTPE
+1033 
-1040 GYEATSK
+1040 
-1047 HTTANTEKD
+1047 
-1056 SDGLIANIDVTQD
+1056 
-1069 DMSIDAGFFPLEN
+1069 
-1082 WNPQPKDETY
+1082 
-1092 TIGDFVWRD
+1092 
-1101 EGHNGVQNDGE
+1101 
-1112 HGLEGVLVTLKTADG
+1112 
-1127 VVLNTTTSDAN
+1127 
-1138 GHYQF
+1138 
-1143 TNVQKGKYIVEFTT
+1143 
-1157 PEGYE
+1157 
-1162 PTSKHTTANTEKDS
+1162 
-1176 DGLIANIDVTQ
+1176 
-1187 DDMSIDAGFFPL
+1187 
-1199 ENWNPQPEPKNPD
+1199 EPKNPD

-1224 PQPEPKNPDDKE
+1224 PQPEPKNPDDRE

-1277 EKPAPEQPDAPQP
+1277 EKPAPEQPDVPQP

>member
-31 ANNAEASEVSATTQ
+31 ANNAEASEVSTTTQ
-45 EHNVETEQTKTEGEL
+45 EQNAEKEQAKTEGEL
-60 TTEVA
+60 TTEAA
-65 QQAVS
+65 QQTAV
-70 ESAPIAE
+70 ESIPASE
-77 NMQKTTSVASENAKE
+77 NMQERTLVASENGKE
-92 VTASDSTQEVTKTE
+92 VTTTESTQEVTKTE
-106 AKDTATMKDSEIAQ
+106 TKDTVTMKDSEIAQ
-120 PVSEVNKPVTQTA
+120 PVSHLDKPVTQTA
-133 PVQAPTTATEHK
+133 PVQTPTTATEQK
-145 SPRQAQEL
+145 STRQAQED
-153 TAPMDTKVINVENG
+153 TAPMGMKEVNVENG
-167 TDVTSKVKVETS
+167 TDVTSKVKVENS

-186 NDKTYRQSNTV
+186 NDRTYRQPDTV

-245 VDTQNNDTVIAYGEV
+245 VDTQNNDTVIAFGEINEQ
-260 KDKNRIRYRFTD
+260 NRVRYRFTD
-272 YVSDKENVVGKLS
+272 YVSKKDNVKGKLA

-290 NPAKV
+290 KPDKV
-295 QNRGNINVSS
+295 QTAGNITVSS
-305 TLGSIKTEETF
+305 KLGNQVTSQNF
-316 NIEYIDGVK
+316 NIQYIDGVK
-325 NNEGVT
+325 NRAGVT
-331 LNGRLDDLSKADQS
+331 LNGRIDTLSKTDQT
-345 FTHYTTFKPSQNEL
+345 FTHFATFKPNNNALTSVTITGKVKNGALQNG
-359 TNVSLKGTVT
+359 K
-369 TGAIENGIAGEVK
+369 AGEVK
-382 IYEFIGSGELPE
+382 VYEFIGSGELPQ

-399 VNDTSHFNDI
+399 VNDTKQFNDI
-409 TSNLSNSIKSTS
+409 TNSMKSIKNNSN
-421 TGYEITFDMKN
+421 GYEITFDMKN
-432 KKPYVIVYKGHYNKD
+432 QKPYVIVYKGHYNKD

-453 TTNAIGHQNLNRS
+453 TTNAIGHQNLNSS
-466 PYNHYWSY
+466 PYNYYWSY

-485 VAFYSNNA
+485 VAFYSNKAN
-493 SGEGNDKPVP
+493 GEGNDKPVP
-503 PTYGFSELV
+503 PTYGYSPTV
-512 DTTQNTAPATM
+512 NTIQDTHADYPVM
-523 TFQTTGVLEEIED
+523 TFQQPGTLEETED
-536 SVVLN
+536 SMPIT
-541 TLSQSG
+541 TLTESG

-731 SATYRIGDF
+731 SATYRIGNF

-846 PQPKDETYTIGDFVW
+846 AQPKDETYTIGDFVW

-1082 WNPQPKDETY
+1082 WNPQP
-1092 TIGDFVWRD
+1092 
-1101 EGHNGVQNDGE
+1101 
-1112 HGLEGVLVTLKTADG
+1112 
-1127 VVLNTTTSDAN
+1127 
-1138 GHYQF
+1138 
-1143 TNVQKGKYIVEFTT
+1143 
-1157 PEGYE
+1157 
-1162 PTSKHTTANTEKDS
+1162 
-1176 DGLIANIDVTQ
+1176 
-1187 DDMSIDAGFFPL
+1187 
-1199 ENWNPQPEPKNPD
+1199 
-1212 DKEKPAPEQPDV
+1212 
-1224 PQPEPKNPDDKE
+1224 
-1236 KPAPEQPDVPQPEPK
+1236 EPK

-1265 VPQPEPKNPDDK
+1265 VPQPEPKNPDDR

-1320 QTDEALPQ
+1320 QTDEALPK

>member
-31 ANNAEASEVSATTQ
+31 ANNAEASEVSTTTQ
-45 EHNVETEQTKTEGEL
+45 EQNAEKEQTKTEGEL

-70 ESAPIAE
+70 ESAPTAE
-77 NMQKTTSVASENAKE
+77 NMQETTSVASENAKE

-133 PVQAPTTATEHK
+133 PVQTPTTATEHK
-145 SPRQAQEL
+145 SPRQVQEV
-153 TAPMDTKVINVENG
+153 TSPEDTKVINVENG

-245 VDTQNNDTVIAYGEV
+245 VDTQNNDTVIAFGEINEQ
-260 KDKNRIRYRFTD
+260 NRVRYRFTD
-272 YVSDKENVVGKLS
+272 YVNQKENLKGKLA

-290 NPAKV
+290 KPDKV
-295 QNRGNINVSS
+295 QTAGNITVSS
-305 TLGSIKTEETF
+305 KLGNQVTSQNF
-316 NIEYIDGVK
+316 NIQYIDGVK
-325 NNEGVT
+325 NRAGVT
-331 LNGRLDDLSKADQS
+331 LNGRIDTLSKTDQT
-345 FTHYTTFKPSQNEL
+345 FTHFATFKPNNNALTSVTITGKVKNGALQNG
-359 TNVSLKGTVT
+359 K
-369 TGAIENGIAGEVK
+369 AGEVK
-382 IYEFIGSGELPE
+382 VYEFIGSGELPQ

-399 VNDTSHFNDI
+399 VNDTKQFNDI
-409 TSNLSNSIKSTS
+409 TKSMKSIKNNSN
-421 TGYEITFDMKN
+421 GYEITFDMN
-432 KKPYVIVYKGHYNKD
+432 KDNHPYIIVYQGHFNNNAK
-447 ASDFDF
+447 DFDF
-453 TTNAIGHQNLNRS
+453 STNATGYQNLNQS
-466 PYNHYWSY
+466 EYSYYWPYNYS
-474 NHYFNLTWKNG
+474 FNLTWDNG

-503 PTYGFSELV
+503 PTYGYSPTV
-512 DTTQNTAPATM
+512 NTIQDTHADYPVM
-523 TFQTTGVLEEIED
+523 TFQQPGTLEETED
-536 SVVLN
+536 SMPIT
-541 TLSQSG
+541 TLTESG
-547 EDRGENTSPIIE
+547 EDRSENTSPIIE

-731 SATYRIGDF
+731 STTYRIGDF

-846 PQPKDETYTIGDFVW
+846 AQPKDETYTIGDFVW

-1082 WNPQPKDETY
+1082 WNPQP
-1092 TIGDFVWRD
+1092 
-1101 EGHNGVQNDGE
+1101 
-1112 HGLEGVLVTLKTADG
+1112 
-1127 VVLNTTTSDAN
+1127 
-1138 GHYQF
+1138 
-1143 TNVQKGKYIVEFTT
+1143 
-1157 PEGYE
+1157 
-1162 PTSKHTTANTEKDS
+1162 
-1176 DGLIANIDVTQ
+1176 
-1187 DDMSIDAGFFPL
+1187 
-1199 ENWNPQPEPKNPD
+1199 
-1212 DKEKPAPEQPDV
+1212 
-1224 PQPEPKNPDDKE
+1224 EPKNPDDKE

-1290 KPMLPGEKVKPKP
+1290 EPMLPGEKVKPKP

-1320 QTDEALPQ
+1320 QTDEALPK

>member
-31 ANNAEASEVSATTQ
+31 ANNAEASEVSTTTQ
-45 EHNVETEQTKTEGEL
+45 EQNAEKEQAKTEGEL
-60 TTEVA
+60 TTEAA
-65 QQAVS
+65 QQTAV
-70 ESAPIAE
+70 ESIPASE
-77 NMQKTTSVASENAKE
+77 NMQKTTSVASENAKAI
-92 VTASDSTQEVTKTE
+92 TAPDSTQEVTKTE
-106 AKDTATMKDSEIAQ
+106 AKDTATMKATEIVQ
-120 PVSEVNKPVTQTA
+120 PVSQIDKSVTQTA
-133 PVQAPTTATEHK
+133 APVAEPSTANKQT
-145 SPRQAQEL
+145 SPRQVQEL

-167 TDVTSKVKVETS
+167 TDVTSKVKVEKS

-186 NDKTYRQSNTV
+186 NDKTYHQSNTV

-208 YDWSFENGIK
+208 YDWSFENSIK
-218 AGDYFDFQLSDNV
+218 EGDYFDFQLSDNV
-231 DTNGISTVKKVPNI
+231 DTNGISTTKKVPNI
-245 VDTQNNDTVIAYGEV
+245 LDVQDSDKVIAYGEV

-453 TTNAIGHQNLNRS
+453 TTNAIGHQNLNSS
-466 PYNHYWSY
+466 PYNYYWSY

-485 VAFYSNNA
+485 VAFYSNKAN
-493 SGEGNDKPVP
+493 GEGNDKPVP

-1006 DGVVL
+1006 DG
-1011 NTTTSDAN
+1011 
-1019 GHYQFTNVQKGKYI
+1019 
-1033 VEFTTPE
+1033 
-1040 GYEATSK
+1040 
-1047 HTTANTEKD
+1047 
-1056 SDGLIANIDVTQD
+1056 
-1069 DMSIDAGFFPLEN
+1069 
-1082 WNPQPKDETY
+1082 
-1092 TIGDFVWRD
+1092 
-1101 EGHNGVQNDGE
+1101 
-1112 HGLEGVLVTLKTADG
+1112 
-1127 VVLNTTTSDAN
+1127 
-1138 GHYQF
+1138 
-1143 TNVQKGKYIVEFTT
+1143 
-1157 PEGYE
+1157 
-1162 PTSKHTTANTEKDS
+1162 
-1176 DGLIANIDVTQ
+1176 
-1187 DDMSIDAGFFPL
+1187 
-1199 ENWNPQPEPKNPD
+1199 
-1212 DKEKPAPEQPDV
+1212 
-1224 PQPEPKNPDDKE
+1224 
-1236 KPAPEQPDVPQPEPK
+1236 
-1251 NPDDREKPAPEQPD
+1251 
-1265 VPQPEPKNPDDK
+1265 
-1277 EKPAPEQPDAPQP
+1277 
-1290 KPMLPGEKVKPKP
+1290 
-1303 THPGEAMQ
+1303 
-1311 TTPQDKSTS
+1311 
-1320 QTDEALPQ
+1320 
-1328 TGESSSQ
+1328 
-1335 SSALIFG
+1335 
-1342 GLLSLLGL
+1342 
-1350 GLLRRSSKQNRS
+1350 
-1362 SMK
+1362 

>member
-31 ANNAEASEVSATTQ
+31 ANNAEASEVSTTTQ
-45 EHNVETEQTKTEGEL
+45 EQNAEKEQAKTEGEL
-60 TTEVA
+60 TTEAA

-70 ESAPIAE
+70 ESAPIVE
-77 NMQKTTSVASENAKE
+77 NMQETTSVASENAKE

-133 PVQAPTTATEHK
+133 PVQTPTTATEHK
-145 SPRQAQEL
+145 SPRQVQEV
-153 TAPMDTKVINVENG
+153 TSPEDTKVINVENG

-231 DTNGISTVKKVPNI
+231 DTNGISTVKKVPHI
-245 VDTQNNDTVIAYGEV
+245 MDSQNSEQIIAYGEINEN
-260 KDKNRIRYRFTD
+260 NRVRYRFTD
-272 YVSDKENVVGKLS
+272 YVSKKDNVKGKLA

-290 NPAKV
+290 KPDKV
-295 QNRGNINVSS
+295 QTAGNITVSS
-305 TLGSIKTEETF
+305 KLGNQVTSQNF
-316 NIEYIDGVK
+316 NVQYIDGVK
-325 NNEGVT
+325 NRAGVT
-331 LNGRLDDLSKADQS
+331 LNGRIDTLSKTDQT
-345 FTHYTTFKPSQNEL
+345 FTHFATFKPNNNALTSVTITGKVKNGALQNG
-359 TNVSLKGTVT
+359 K
-369 TGAIENGIAGEVK
+369 AGEVK
-382 IYEFIGSGELPE
+382 VYEFIGSGELPQ

-399 VNDTSHFNDI
+399 VNDTKQFNDI
-409 TSNLSNSIKSTS
+409 TKSMKSIKNNSN
-421 TGYEITFDMKN
+421 GYEITFDMN
-432 KKPYVIVYKGHYNKD
+432 KDNHPYIIVYQGHFNNNAK
-447 ASDFDF
+447 DFDF
-453 TTNAIGHQNLNRS
+453 STNATGYQNLNQS
-466 PYNHYWSY
+466 EYSYYWPYNYS
-474 NHYFNLTWKNG
+474 FNLTWDNG

-503 PTYGFSELV
+503 PTYGYSPTV
-512 DTTQNTAPATM
+512 NTIQDTHADYPVM
-523 TFQTTGVLEEIED
+523 TFQQPGTLEETED
-536 SVVLN
+536 SMPIT
-541 TLSQSG
+541 TLTESG
-547 EDRGENTSPIIE
+547 EDRSENTSPIIE

-731 SATYRIGDF
+731 SATYRIGNF

-963 WNPQPKDET
+963 WNPQP
-972 YTIGDFV
+972 
-979 WRDEDHNGVQND
+979 
-991 GEHGLEGVLVTLKTA
+991 
-1006 DGVVL
+1006 
-1011 NTTTSDAN
+1011 
-1019 GHYQFTNVQKGKYI
+1019 
-1033 VEFTTPE
+1033 
-1040 GYEATSK
+1040 
-1047 HTTANTEKD
+1047 
-1056 SDGLIANIDVTQD
+1056 
-1069 DMSIDAGFFPLEN
+1069 
-1082 WNPQPKDETY
+1082 
-1092 TIGDFVWRD
+1092 
-1101 EGHNGVQNDGE
+1101 
-1112 HGLEGVLVTLKTADG
+1112 
-1127 VVLNTTTSDAN
+1127 
-1138 GHYQF
+1138 
-1143 TNVQKGKYIVEFTT
+1143 
-1157 PEGYE
+1157 
-1162 PTSKHTTANTEKDS
+1162 
-1176 DGLIANIDVTQ
+1176 
-1187 DDMSIDAGFFPL
+1187 
-1199 ENWNPQPEPKNPD
+1199 EPKNPD
-1212 DKEKPAPEQPDV
+1212 DKEKPG
-1224 PQPEPKNPDDKE
+1224 
-1236 KPAPEQPDVPQPEPK
+1236 PEQPDVPQPEPK
-1251 NPDDREKPAPEQPD
+1251 NPDDR
-1265 VPQPEPKNPDDK
+1265 

-1320 QTDEALPQ
+1320 QTDEALPK

>member
-31 ANNAEASEVSATTQ
+31 ANNAEASEVSTTTQ
-45 EHNVETEQTKTEGEL
+45 EQNAEKEQTKTEGEL
-60 TTEVA
+60 TTEVS

-70 ESAPIAE
+70 ESAPTAE
-77 NMQKTTSVASENAKE
+77 NMQETTSVASENAKE

-133 PVQAPTTATEHK
+133 PVQTPTTATEHK
-145 SPRQAQEL
+145 SPRQVQEV
-153 TAPMDTKVINVENG
+153 TSPEDTKVINVENG

-245 VDTQNNDTVIAYGEV
+245 VDTQNNDTVIAFGEINEQ
-260 KDKNRIRYRFTD
+260 NRVRYRFTD
-272 YVSDKENVVGKLS
+272 YVNQKENLKGKLA

-290 NPAKV
+290 KPDKV
-295 QNRGNINVSS
+295 QTAGNITVSS
-305 TLGSIKTEETF
+305 KLGNQVTSQNF
-316 NIEYIDGVK
+316 NIQYIDGVK
-325 NNEGVT
+325 NRAGVT
-331 LNGRLDDLSKADQS
+331 LNGRIDTLSKTDQT
-345 FTHYTTFKPSQNEL
+345 FTHFATFKPNNNALTSVTITGKVKNGALQNG
-359 TNVSLKGTVT
+359 K
-369 TGAIENGIAGEVK
+369 AGEVK
-382 IYEFIGSGELPE
+382 VYEFIGSGELPQ

-399 VNDTSHFNDI
+399 VNDTKQFNDI
-409 TSNLSNSIKSTS
+409 TKSMKSIKNNSN
-421 TGYEITFDMKN
+421 GYEITFDMN
-432 KKPYVIVYKGHYNKD
+432 KDNHPYIIVYQGHFNNNAK
-447 ASDFDF
+447 DFDF
-453 TTNAIGHQNLNRS
+453 STNATGYQNLNQS
-466 PYNHYWSY
+466 EYSYYWPYNYS
-474 NHYFNLTWKNG
+474 FNLTWDNG

-503 PTYGFSELV
+503 PTYGYSPTV
-512 DTTQNTAPATM
+512 NTIQDTHADYPVM
-523 TFQTTGVLEEIED
+523 TFQQPGTLEETED
-536 SVVLN
+536 SMPIT
-541 TLSQSG
+541 TLTESG
-547 EDRGENTSPIIE
+547 EDRSENTSPIIE

-629 DTMEYT
+629 GTMEYT

-731 SATYRIGDF
+731 SATYRIGNFVWRDEDHNGVQNDGEHGLEGVLVTLKTADGVVLNTTTSDANGHYQFTNVQKGKYIVEFTTPEGYEATSKHTTANTEKDSDGLIANIDVTQDDMSIDAGFFPLENWNAQPKDETYTIGNF

-846 PQPKDETYTIGDFVW
+846 PQPEPKNPDDKEKPG
-861 RDEDHNGV
+861 
-869 QNDGEHGLEGV
+869 
-880 LVTLKTADGVV
+880 
-891 LNTTTS
+891 
-897 DANGHYQF
+897 
-905 TNVQKGKYI
+905 
-914 VEFTTPEGYEATSKH
+914 PEQP
-929 TTANTEKDSDGLI
+929 
-942 ANIDVTQDDMSIDA
+942 DV
-956 GFFPLEN
+956 
-963 WNPQPKDET
+963 
-972 YTIGDFV
+972 
-979 WRDEDHNGVQND
+979 
-991 GEHGLEGVLVTLKTA
+991 
-1006 DGVVL
+1006 
-1011 NTTTSDAN
+1011 
-1019 GHYQFTNVQKGKYI
+1019 
-1033 VEFTTPE
+1033 
-1040 GYEATSK
+1040 
-1047 HTTANTEKD
+1047 
-1056 SDGLIANIDVTQD
+1056 
-1069 DMSIDAGFFPLEN
+1069 
-1082 WNPQPKDETY
+1082 
-1092 TIGDFVWRD
+1092 
-1101 EGHNGVQNDGE
+1101 
-1112 HGLEGVLVTLKTADG
+1112 
-1127 VVLNTTTSDAN
+1127 
-1138 GHYQF
+1138 
-1143 TNVQKGKYIVEFTT
+1143 
-1157 PEGYE
+1157 
-1162 PTSKHTTANTEKDS
+1162 
-1176 DGLIANIDVTQ
+1176 
-1187 DDMSIDAGFFPL
+1187 
-1199 ENWNPQPEPKNPD
+1199 PQPEPKNPD
-1212 DKEKPAPEQPDV
+1212 DREKPAPEQPDVPQPEPKNPDDREKPAPEQPDV
-1224 PQPEPKNPDDKE
+1224 PQPEPKNPDDK
-1236 KPAPEQPDVPQPEPK
+1236 
-1251 NPDDREKPAPEQPD
+1251 EKPAPEQPD

-1320 QTDEALPQ
+1320 QTDEALPK

>member
-77 NMQKTTSVASENAKE
+77 NMQKITSVASENAKE

-106 AKDTATMKDSEIAQ
+106 TKDIVTMKDSEIAQ

-133 PVQAPTTATEHK
+133 PVQTPTTATEQK
-145 SPRQAQEL
+145 STRQAQED
-153 TAPMDTKVINVENG
+153 TAPMGMKEVNVENG

-186 NDKTYRQSNTV
+186 NDKTYHQSNTV

-208 YDWSFENGIK
+208 YEWTFDKDIK
-218 AGDYFDFQLSDNV
+218 NDDYFEFQLSDNV

-245 VDTQNNDTVIAYGEV
+245 VDTQNNDTVIAFGEINEQ
-260 KDKNRIRYRFTD
+260 NRVRYRFTD
-272 YVSDKENVVGKLS
+272 YVSKKDNVKGNLS

-290 NPAKV
+290 DPSKV
-295 QNRGNINVSS
+295 LNNGNTTVSS
-305 TLGSIKTEETF
+305 ILNGTKTESTF
-316 NIEYIDGVK
+316 NIEYIDGIH
-325 NNEGVT
+325 NAAGVT
-331 LNGRLDDLSKADQS
+331 LNGRLDELSKANQT
-345 FTHYTTFKPSQNEL
+345 FTHFATFKPKHNKLSSVTIKGKVKNGVLQNS
-359 TNVSLKGTVT
+359 N
-369 TGAIENGIAGEVK
+369 NGEVK
-382 IYEFIGSGELPE
+382 VYEFIGNGELPQ

-399 VNDTSHFNDI
+399 VNDTNQFKDI
-409 TSNLSNSIKSTS
+409 TTSMNSKKSNG
-421 TGYEITFDMKN
+421 TGYEITFDMMN
-432 KKPYVIVYKGHYNKD
+432 DKPYVILYKGYFDSNSK
-447 ASDFDF
+447 DFDF
-453 TTNAIGHQNLNRS
+453 TTNATGYQNLNQS
-466 PYNHYWSY
+466 SYYYWPY
-474 NHYFNLTWKNG
+474 NHYFNLTWDNG

-541 TLSQSG
+541 TLTESG
-547 EDRGENTSPIIE
+547 EDRSENTSPIIE

-571 ETNHGIQD
+571 ETSHGIQD

-679 GQHDGIVTFE
+679 GQHDGIVIFE

-1082 WNPQPKDETY
+1082 WNPQP
-1092 TIGDFVWRD
+1092 
-1101 EGHNGVQNDGE
+1101 
-1112 HGLEGVLVTLKTADG
+1112 
-1127 VVLNTTTSDAN
+1127 
-1138 GHYQF
+1138 
-1143 TNVQKGKYIVEFTT
+1143 
-1157 PEGYE
+1157 
-1162 PTSKHTTANTEKDS
+1162 
-1176 DGLIANIDVTQ
+1176 
-1187 DDMSIDAGFFPL
+1187 
-1199 ENWNPQPEPKNPD
+1199 EPKNPD
-1212 DKEKPAPEQPDV
+1212 DKEKPG
-1224 PQPEPKNPDDKE
+1224 
-1236 KPAPEQPDVPQPEPK
+1236 PEQPDVPQPEPK

-1277 EKPAPEQPDAPQP
+1277 ERPAPEQPDAPQP

>member
-31 ANNAEASEVSATTQ
+31 ANNAEASEVSTTTQ
-45 EHNVETEQTKTEGEL
+45 EQNAEKEQAKTEREL
-60 TTEVA
+60 TTEAA

-70 ESAPIAE
+70 ESASIAE
-77 NMQKTTSVASENAKE
+77 NMQETTSVASENAKA

-133 PVQAPTTATEHK
+133 PVQTPTTATEHK
-145 SPRQAQEL
+145 SPRQVQEV
-153 TAPMDTKVINVENG
+153 TSPVDTKVINVENG

-208 YDWSFENGIK
+208 YEWSFENGIK

-272 YVSDKENVVGKLS
+272 YVSKKDNVKGNLS

-290 NPAKV
+290 DPSKV
-295 QNRGNINVSS
+295 LNNGNTTVSS
-305 TLGSIKTEETF
+305 ILNGTKTESTF
-316 NIEYIDGVK
+316 NIEYIDGIH
-325 NNEGVT
+325 NAAGVT
-331 LNGRLDDLSKADQS
+331 LNGRLDELSKANQT
-345 FTHYTTFKPSQNEL
+345 FTHFATFKPKHNKLSSVTIKGKVKNGVLQNS
-359 TNVSLKGTVT
+359 N
-369 TGAIENGIAGEVK
+369 NGEVK
-382 IYEFIGSGELPE
+382 VYEFIGNGELPQ

-399 VNDTSHFNDI
+399 VNDTNQFKDI
-409 TSNLSNSIKSTS
+409 TTSMNSKKSNG
-421 TGYEITFDMKN
+421 TGYEITFDTMN
-432 KKPYVIVYKGHYNKD
+432 DKPYVILYKGYFDSNSK
-447 ASDFDF
+447 DFDF
-453 TTNAIGHQNLNRS
+453 TTNATGYQNLNQS
-466 PYNHYWSY
+466 SYYYWPY
-474 NHYFNLTWKNG
+474 NHYFNLTWDNG

-620 AISDHTTEE
+620 AISDHTIEE

-1082 WNPQPKDETY
+1082 WNPQP
-1092 TIGDFVWRD
+1092 
-1101 EGHNGVQNDGE
+1101 
-1112 HGLEGVLVTLKTADG
+1112 
-1127 VVLNTTTSDAN
+1127 
-1138 GHYQF
+1138 
-1143 TNVQKGKYIVEFTT
+1143 
-1157 PEGYE
+1157 
-1162 PTSKHTTANTEKDS
+1162 
-1176 DGLIANIDVTQ
+1176 
-1187 DDMSIDAGFFPL
+1187 
-1199 ENWNPQPEPKNPD
+1199 EPKNPD

-1224 PQPEPKNPDDKE
+1224 PQPEPKNPDDREKPAPEQPDVPQPEPKNPDDRE

-1320 QTDEALPQ
+1320 QTDEALPK

>member
-31 ANNAEASEVSATTQ
+31 ANNAEASEVSATTREQ
-45 EHNVETEQTKTEGEL
+45 NVETEQAKTEREL
-60 TTEVA
+60 TTKVA

-77 NMQKTTSVASENAKE
+77 NMQETTSVASENAKA

-133 PVQAPTTATEHK
+133 PFQTPTTATEHK
-145 SPRQAQEL
+145 SPRQVQEV
-153 TAPMDTKVINVENG
+153 TSPVDTKVINVENG

-208 YDWSFENGIK
+208 YEWTFDKDIK
-218 AGDYFDFQLSDNV
+218 NDDYFEFQLSDNV

-245 VDTQNNDTVIAYGEV
+245 VDTQNNDTVIAFGEINEQ
-260 KDKNRIRYRFTD
+260 NRVRYRFTD
-272 YVSDKENVVGKLS
+272 YVSKKDNVKGNLS

-290 NPAKV
+290 DPSKV
-295 QNRGNINVSS
+295 LNNGNTTVSS
-305 TLGSIKTEETF
+305 ILNGTKTESTF
-316 NIEYIDGVK
+316 NIEYIDGIH
-325 NNEGVT
+325 NAAGVT
-331 LNGRLDDLSKADQS
+331 LNGRLDELSKANQT
-345 FTHYTTFKPSQNEL
+345 FTHFATFKPKHNKLSSVTIKGKVKNGVLQNS
-359 TNVSLKGTVT
+359 N
-369 TGAIENGIAGEVK
+369 NGEVK
-382 IYEFIGSGELPE
+382 VYEFIGNGELPQ

-399 VNDTSHFNDI
+399 VNDTNQFKDI
-409 TSNLSNSIKSTS
+409 TTSMNSKKSNG
-421 TGYEITFDMKN
+421 TGYEITFDMMN
-432 KKPYVIVYKGHYNKD
+432 DKPYVILYKGYFDSNSK
-447 ASDFDF
+447 DFDF
-453 TTNAIGHQNLNRS
+453 TTNATGYQNLNQS
-466 PYNHYWSY
+466 SYYYWPY
-474 NHYFNLTWKNG
+474 NHYFNLTWDNG

-547 EDRGENTSPIIE
+547 EDRSENTSPIIE

-571 ETNHGIQD
+571 ETSHGIQD

-1082 WNPQPKDETY
+1082 WNPQP
-1092 TIGDFVWRD
+1092 
-1101 EGHNGVQNDGE
+1101 
-1112 HGLEGVLVTLKTADG
+1112 
-1127 VVLNTTTSDAN
+1127 
-1138 GHYQF
+1138 
-1143 TNVQKGKYIVEFTT
+1143 
-1157 PEGYE
+1157 
-1162 PTSKHTTANTEKDS
+1162 
-1176 DGLIANIDVTQ
+1176 
-1187 DDMSIDAGFFPL
+1187 
-1199 ENWNPQPEPKNPD
+1199 EPKNPD

-1224 PQPEPKNPDDKE
+1224 PQPEPKNPDDREKPAPEQPDVPQPEPKNPDDRE

-1277 EKPAPEQPDAPQP
+1277 EKPAPEQPDVPQP

-1320 QTDEALPQ
+1320 QTDEALPK

>member
-31 ANNAEASEVSATTQ
+31 ANNAEASEVSTTTQ
-45 EHNVETEQTKTEGEL
+45 EQNAEKEQAKTEGEL
-60 TTEVA
+60 TTEAA
-65 QQAVS
+65 QQTAV
-70 ESAPIAE
+70 ESIPASE
-77 NMQKTTSVASENAKE
+77 NMQERTLVASENGKE
-92 VTASDSTQEVTKTE
+92 VTTTESTQEVTKTE
-106 AKDTATMKDSEIAQ
+106 TKDTVTMKATEIVQ
-120 PVSEVNKPVTQTA
+120 PVSQIDKSVTQTA
-133 PVQAPTTATEHK
+133 APVAEPSTANKQT
-145 SPRQAQEL
+145 SPRQVQEL

-167 TDVTSKVKVETS
+167 TDVTSKVKVEKS

-186 NDKTYRQSNTV
+186 KDKTYHQSNTV

-208 YDWSFENGIK
+208 YEWTFDKDIK
-218 AGDYFDFQLSDNV
+218 NDDYFEFQLSDNV

-245 VDTQNNDTVIAYGEV
+245 VDTQNNDTVIAFGEINEQ
-260 KDKNRIRYRFTD
+260 NRVRYRFTD
-272 YVSDKENVVGKLS
+272 YVSKKDNVKGKLA

-290 NPAKV
+290 KPDKV
-295 QNRGNINVSS
+295 QTAGNITVSS
-305 TLGSIKTEETF
+305 KLGNQVTSQNF
-316 NIEYIDGVK
+316 NIQYIDGVK
-325 NNEGVT
+325 NRAGVT
-331 LNGRLDDLSKADQS
+331 LNGRIDTLSKTDQT
-345 FTHYTTFKPSQNEL
+345 FTHFATFKPNNNALTSVTITGKVKNGALQNG
-359 TNVSLKGTVT
+359 K
-369 TGAIENGIAGEVK
+369 AGEVK
-382 IYEFIGSGELPE
+382 VYEFIGSGELPQ

-399 VNDTSHFNDI
+399 VNDTKQFNDI
-409 TSNLSNSIKSTS
+409 TKSMKSIKNNSN
-421 TGYEITFDMKN
+421 GYEITFDMN
-432 KKPYVIVYKGHYNKD
+432 KDNHPYIIVYQGHFNNNAK
-447 ASDFDF
+447 DFDF
-453 TTNAIGHQNLNRS
+453 STNATGYQNLNQS
-466 PYNHYWSY
+466 EYSYYWPYNYS
-474 NHYFNLTWKNG
+474 FNLTWDNG

-503 PTYGFSELV
+503 PTYGYSPTV
-512 DTTQNTAPATM
+512 NTIQDTHADYPVM
-523 TFQTTGVLEEIED
+523 TFQQPGTLEETED
-536 SVVLN
+536 SMPIT
-541 TLSQSG
+541 TLTESG
-547 EDRGENTSPIIE
+547 EDRSENTSPIIE

-846 PQPKDETYTIGDFVW
+846 PQP
-861 RDEDHNGV
+861 
-869 QNDGEHGLEGV
+869 
-880 LVTLKTADGVV
+880 
-891 LNTTTS
+891 
-897 DANGHYQF
+897 
-905 TNVQKGKYI
+905 
-914 VEFTTPEGYEATSKH
+914 
-929 TTANTEKDSDGLI
+929 
-942 ANIDVTQDDMSIDA
+942 
-956 GFFPLEN
+956 
-963 WNPQPKDET
+963 
-972 YTIGDFV
+972 
-979 WRDEDHNGVQND
+979 
-991 GEHGLEGVLVTLKTA
+991 
-1006 DGVVL
+1006 
-1011 NTTTSDAN
+1011 
-1019 GHYQFTNVQKGKYI
+1019 
-1033 VEFTTPE
+1033 
-1040 GYEATSK
+1040 
-1047 HTTANTEKD
+1047 
-1056 SDGLIANIDVTQD
+1056 
-1069 DMSIDAGFFPLEN
+1069 
-1082 WNPQPKDETY
+1082 
-1092 TIGDFVWRD
+1092 
-1101 EGHNGVQNDGE
+1101 
-1112 HGLEGVLVTLKTADG
+1112 
-1127 VVLNTTTSDAN
+1127 
-1138 GHYQF
+1138 
-1143 TNVQKGKYIVEFTT
+1143 
-1157 PEGYE
+1157 
-1162 PTSKHTTANTEKDS
+1162 
-1176 DGLIANIDVTQ
+1176 
-1187 DDMSIDAGFFPL
+1187 
-1199 ENWNPQPEPKNPD
+1199 
-1212 DKEKPAPEQPDV
+1212 
-1224 PQPEPKNPDDKE
+1224 EPKNPDDKE

-1265 VPQPEPKNPDDK
+1265 VPQPEPKNPDDREKTAPEQPDVPQPEPKNPDDK

-1290 KPMLPGEKVKPKP
+1290 EPMLPGEKVKPKP

-1320 QTDEALPQ
+1320 QTDEALPK

>member
-1 MITNKN
+1 PHIMNSQN
-7 IYSIRKHKLG
+7 
-17 VASFLLGTLFVVGH
+17 
-31 ANNAEASEVSATTQ
+31 SEQ
-45 EHNVETEQTKTEGEL
+45 
-60 TTEVA
+60 
-65 QQAVS
+65 
-70 ESAPIAE
+70 I
-77 NMQKTTSVASENAKE
+77 
-92 VTASDSTQEVTKTE
+92 
-106 AKDTATMKDSEIAQ
+106 
-120 PVSEVNKPVTQTA
+120 
-133 PVQAPTTATEHK
+133 
-145 SPRQAQEL
+145 
-153 TAPMDTKVINVENG
+153 
-167 TDVTSKVKVETS
+167 
-179 SITGHQN
+179 
-186 NDKTYRQSNTV
+186 
-197 NPHKAERVTLN
+197 
-208 YDWSFENGIK
+208 
-218 AGDYFDFQLSDNV
+218 
-231 DTNGISTVKKVPNI
+231 
-245 VDTQNNDTVIAYGEV
+245 IAYGEINEN
-260 KDKNRIRYRFTD
+260 NRVRYRFMD
-272 YVSDKENVVGKLS
+272 YVNQKENLKGKLS

-290 NPAKV
+290 KPDKV
-295 QNRGNINVSS
+295 QDEGKITVTSQ
-305 TLGSIKTEETF
+305 LGKEMTSQEFDIK
-316 NIEYIDGVK
+316 YIDGVK
-325 NNEGVT
+325 SPSGIT
-331 LNGRLDDLSKADQS
+331 LNGRLDELSKADQS
-345 FTHYTTFKPSQNEL
+345 FTHYAIFKPKHNNL
-359 TNVSLKGTVT
+359 TNVTLRGTVSNN
-369 TGAIENGIAGEVK
+369 AQQNEKNGQVNV
-382 IYEFIGSGELPE
+382 YEYIGQGELPQ
-394 SVYAN
+394 SAYAN
-399 VNDTSHFNDI
+399 VKDTNQFRDI
-409 TSNLSNSIKSTS
+409 TNSLRPTTVNS
-421 TGYEITFDMKN
+421 TGYQITFDHIN
-432 KKPYVIVYKGHYNKD
+432 KKPYVIVYKGHYKNEAKD
-447 ASDFDF
+447 LEF
-453 TTNAIGHQNLNRS
+453 TTNATDYHSSNL
-466 PYNHYWSY
+466 YSY
-474 NHYFNLTWKNG
+474 NYWPYYGSFNLTWKNG

-800 PEGYEATSKHT
+800 PEGYE
-811 TANTEKDSD
+811 
-820 GLIANI
+820 
-826 DVTQDD
+826 
-832 MSIDAGFFPLENWN
+832 
-846 PQPKDETYTIGDFVW
+846 
-861 RDEDHNGV
+861 
-869 QNDGEHGLEGV
+869 
-880 LVTLKTADGVV
+880 
-891 LNTTTS
+891 
-897 DANGHYQF
+897 
-905 TNVQKGKYI
+905 
-914 VEFTTPEGYEATSKH
+914 
-929 TTANTEKDSDGLI
+929 
-942 ANIDVTQDDMSIDA
+942 
-956 GFFPLEN
+956 
-963 WNPQPKDET
+963 
-972 YTIGDFV
+972 
-979 WRDEDHNGVQND
+979 
-991 GEHGLEGVLVTLKTA
+991 
-1006 DGVVL
+1006 
-1011 NTTTSDAN
+1011 
-1019 GHYQFTNVQKGKYI
+1019 
-1033 VEFTTPE
+1033 
-1040 GYEATSK
+1040 
-1047 HTTANTEKD
+1047 
-1056 SDGLIANIDVTQD
+1056 
-1069 DMSIDAGFFPLEN
+1069 
-1082 WNPQPKDETY
+1082 
-1092 TIGDFVWRD
+1092 
-1101 EGHNGVQNDGE
+1101 
-1112 HGLEGVLVTLKTADG
+1112 
-1127 VVLNTTTSDAN
+1127 
-1138 GHYQF
+1138 
-1143 TNVQKGKYIVEFTT
+1143 
-1157 PEGYE
+1157 

-1224 PQPEPKNPDDKE
+1224 PQPEPKNPDDRE

-1265 VPQPEPKNPDDK
+1265 VPQPESKNPDDK
-1277 EKPAPEQPDAPQP
+1277 EKPAPEQPDVPQP

-1320 QTDEALPQ
+1320 QTDEVLPK

>member
-45 EHNVETEQTKTEGEL
+45 EQNAEKEQAKTEGEL

-133 PVQAPTTATEHK
+133 APVAEPSTANKQT
-145 SPRQAQEL
+145 SPRQVQEL

-167 TDVTSKVKVETS
+167 TDVTSKVKVEKS

-186 NDKTYRQSNTV
+186 KDKTYHQSNTV

-231 DTNGISTVKKVPNI
+231 DTNGISTIKKVPHI
-245 VDTQNNDTVIAYGEV
+245 MDSQNSEQIIAYGEINEN
-260 KDKNRIRYRFTD
+260 NRVRYRFMD
-272 YVSDKENVVGKLS
+272 YVNQKENLKGKLS

-290 NPAKV
+290 KPDKV
-295 QNRGNINVSS
+295 QDEGKITVTSQ
-305 TLGSIKTEETF
+305 LGKEMTSQEFDIK
-316 NIEYIDGVK
+316 YIDGVK
-325 NNEGVT
+325 SPSGIT
-331 LNGRLDDLSKADQS
+331 LNGRLDELSKADQS
-345 FTHYTTFKPSQNEL
+345 FTHYATFNPNNNKL
-359 TNVSLKGTVT
+359 TSVSIVGTV
-369 TGAIENGIAGEVK
+369 INGSRQNGNPGEVK
-382 IYEFIGSGELPE
+382 VYEFIGSGNLPQ

-399 VNDTSHFNDI
+399 INDTQQFNDI
-409 TSNLSNSIKSTS
+409 TSKVSISNNKSV
-421 TGYEITFDMKN
+421 GYQINFDMEGKHS
-432 KKPYVIVYKGHYNKD
+432 YVIVYKGHYDSNAKD
-447 ASDFDF
+447 FSFR
-453 TTNAIGHQNLNRS
+453 TNATGYQNINQPTGHLYFGYGNS
-466 PYNHYWSY
+466 
-474 NHYFNLTWKNG
+474 FNLTWDNG

-503 PTYGFSELV
+503 PTYGYSPTV
-512 DTTQNTAPATM
+512 NTIQDTHADYPVM
-523 TFQTTGVLEEIED
+523 TFQQPGTLEETED
-536 SVVLN
+536 SMPIT
-541 TLSQSG
+541 TLTESG
-547 EDRGENTSPIIE
+547 EDRSENTSPIIE

-620 AISDHTTEE
+620 AISDHTTKE

-635 TDGLLIE
+635 TDSLLIE

-731 SATYRIGDF
+731 SATYRIGNF

-846 PQPKDETYTIGDFVW
+846 PQPEPKNPDDRE
-861 RDEDHNGV
+861 
-869 QNDGEHGLEGV
+869 
-880 LVTLKTADGVV
+880 KPA
-891 LNTTTS
+891 
-897 DANGHYQF
+897 
-905 TNVQKGKYI
+905 
-914 VEFTTPEGYEATSKH
+914 PEQP
-929 TTANTEKDSDGLI
+929 
-942 ANIDVTQDDMSIDA
+942 DV
-956 GFFPLEN
+956 
-963 WNPQPKDET
+963 
-972 YTIGDFV
+972 
-979 WRDEDHNGVQND
+979 
-991 GEHGLEGVLVTLKTA
+991 
-1006 DGVVL
+1006 
-1011 NTTTSDAN
+1011 
-1019 GHYQFTNVQKGKYI
+1019 
-1033 VEFTTPE
+1033 
-1040 GYEATSK
+1040 
-1047 HTTANTEKD
+1047 
-1056 SDGLIANIDVTQD
+1056 
-1069 DMSIDAGFFPLEN
+1069 
-1082 WNPQPKDETY
+1082 
-1092 TIGDFVWRD
+1092 
-1101 EGHNGVQNDGE
+1101 
-1112 HGLEGVLVTLKTADG
+1112 
-1127 VVLNTTTSDAN
+1127 
-1138 GHYQF
+1138 
-1143 TNVQKGKYIVEFTT
+1143 
-1157 PEGYE
+1157 
-1162 PTSKHTTANTEKDS
+1162 
-1176 DGLIANIDVTQ
+1176 
-1187 DDMSIDAGFFPL
+1187 
-1199 ENWNPQPEPKNPD
+1199 PQPEPKNPD
-1212 DKEKPAPEQPDV
+1212 DREKPAPEQPDV
-1224 PQPEPKNPDDKE
+1224 PQPEPKNPDDK
-1236 KPAPEQPDVPQPEPK
+1236 
-1251 NPDDREKPAPEQPD
+1251 EKPAPEQPD

-1320 QTDEALPQ
+1320 QTDEALPK

>member
-1 MITNKN
+1 
-7 IYSIRKHKLG
+7 
-17 VASFLLGTLFVVGH
+17 
-31 ANNAEASEVSATTQ
+31 
-45 EHNVETEQTKTEGEL
+45 
-60 TTEVA
+60 
-65 QQAVS
+65 
-70 ESAPIAE
+70 
-77 NMQKTTSVASENAKE
+77 
-92 VTASDSTQEVTKTE
+92 
-106 AKDTATMKDSEIAQ
+106 
-120 PVSEVNKPVTQTA
+120 
-133 PVQAPTTATEHK
+133 
-145 SPRQAQEL
+145 
-153 TAPMDTKVINVENG
+153 
-167 TDVTSKVKVETS
+167 
-179 SITGHQN
+179 
-186 NDKTYRQSNTV
+186 
-197 NPHKAERVTLN
+197 
-208 YDWSFENGIK
+208 
-218 AGDYFDFQLSDNV
+218 
-231 DTNGISTVKKVPNI
+231 
-245 VDTQNNDTVIAYGEV
+245 
-260 KDKNRIRYRFTD
+260 
-272 YVSDKENVVGKLS
+272 
-285 LNLFI
+285 
-290 NPAKV
+290 
-295 QNRGNINVSS
+295 
-305 TLGSIKTEETF
+305 
-316 NIEYIDGVK
+316 
-325 NNEGVT
+325 
-331 LNGRLDDLSKADQS
+331 
-345 FTHYTTFKPSQNEL
+345 
-359 TNVSLKGTVT
+359 
-369 TGAIENGIAGEVK
+369 
-382 IYEFIGSGELPE
+382 
-394 SVYAN
+394 
-399 VNDTSHFNDI
+399 
-409 TSNLSNSIKSTS
+409 
-421 TGYEITFDMKN
+421 
-432 KKPYVIVYKGHYNKD
+432 
-447 ASDFDF
+447 
-453 TTNAIGHQNLNRS
+453 
-466 PYNHYWSY
+466 
-474 NHYFNLTWKNG
+474 
-485 VAFYSNNA
+485 
-493 SGEGNDKPVP
+493 
-503 PTYGFSELV
+503 
-512 DTTQNTAPATM
+512 
-523 TFQTTGVLEEIED
+523 
-536 SVVLN
+536 
-541 TLSQSG
+541 
-547 EDRGENTSPIIE
+547 
-559 TTEDSQPVEFEE
+559 
-571 ETNHGIQD
+571 
-579 VTLHADAVD
+579 
-588 FEEETNHGEQ
+588 
-598 DTVHHSDVVE
+598 
-608 YDEDTTTGMLTG
+608 
-620 AISDHTTEE
+620 
-629 DTMEYT
+629 
-635 TDGLLIE
+635 
-642 FDDEMNP
+642 MNP

-1040 GYEATSK
+1040 GYE
-1047 HTTANTEKD
+1047 
-1056 SDGLIANIDVTQD
+1056 
-1069 DMSIDAGFFPLEN
+1069 
-1082 WNPQPKDETY
+1082 
-1092 TIGDFVWRD
+1092 
-1101 EGHNGVQNDGE
+1101 
-1112 HGLEGVLVTLKTADG
+1112 
-1127 VVLNTTTSDAN
+1127 
-1138 GHYQF
+1138 
-1143 TNVQKGKYIVEFTT
+1143 
-1157 PEGYE
+1157 

-1212 DKEKPAPEQPDV
+1212 DKEKPAPDQPDV
-1224 PQPEPKNPDDKE
+1224 PQPEPKNPDDRE

-1277 EKPAPEQPDAPQP
+1277 EKPAPEQPDVPQP

-1320 QTDEALPQ
+1320 QTDEVLPK

>member
-31 ANNAEASEVSATTQ
+31 ANNAEASEVSTTTQ
-45 EHNVETEQTKTEGEL
+45 EQNAEKEQTKTEGEL
-60 TTEVA
+60 TTEAA
-65 QQAVS
+65 QQTAV
-70 ESAPIAE
+70 ESIPASE
-77 NMQKTTSVASENAKE
+77 NMQERTLVASENGKE
-92 VTASDSTQEVTKTE
+92 VTTTESTQEVTKTE
-106 AKDTATMKDSEIAQ
+106 TKDIVTMKDSEIAQ
-120 PVSEVNKPVTQTA
+120 PVSHLDKPVTQTA
-133 PVQAPTTATEHK
+133 PVQTPTTANKQT
-145 SPRQAQEL
+145 SPRQVQEL
-153 TAPMDTKVINVENG
+153 TAPMDTKVNNVENG
-167 TDVTSKVKVETS
+167 TDVTSKVKVEKS

-186 NDKTYRQSNTV
+186 KDKTYHQSNTV

-231 DTNGISTVKKVPNI
+231 DTNGISTTKKVPNI
-245 VDTQNNDTVIAYGEV
+245 LDVQDSDKVIAYGEV

-963 WNPQPKDET
+963 WNPQP
-972 YTIGDFV
+972 
-979 WRDEDHNGVQND
+979 
-991 GEHGLEGVLVTLKTA
+991 
-1006 DGVVL
+1006 
-1011 NTTTSDAN
+1011 
-1019 GHYQFTNVQKGKYI
+1019 
-1033 VEFTTPE
+1033 
-1040 GYEATSK
+1040 
-1047 HTTANTEKD
+1047 
-1056 SDGLIANIDVTQD
+1056 
-1069 DMSIDAGFFPLEN
+1069 
-1082 WNPQPKDETY
+1082 
-1092 TIGDFVWRD
+1092 
-1101 EGHNGVQNDGE
+1101 
-1112 HGLEGVLVTLKTADG
+1112 
-1127 VVLNTTTSDAN
+1127 
-1138 GHYQF
+1138 
-1143 TNVQKGKYIVEFTT
+1143 
-1157 PEGYE
+1157 
-1162 PTSKHTTANTEKDS
+1162 
-1176 DGLIANIDVTQ
+1176 
-1187 DDMSIDAGFFPL
+1187 
-1199 ENWNPQPEPKNPD
+1199 EPKNPD
-1212 DKEKPAPEQPDV
+1212 DREKPAPEQPDV

-1265 VPQPEPKNPDDK
+1265 
-1277 EKPAPEQPDAPQP
+1277 APQP

-1320 QTDEALPQ
+1320 QTDEALPK

>member
-31 ANNAEASEVSATTQ
+31 ANNAEASEVSTTTQ
-45 EHNVETEQTKTEGEL
+45 EQNAEKEQTKTEGEL
-60 TTEVA
+60 TTEAA
-65 QQAVS
+65 QQTAV
-70 ESAPIAE
+70 ESIPASE
-77 NMQKTTSVASENAKE
+77 NMQERTLVASENGKE
-92 VTASDSTQEVTKTE
+92 VTTTESTQEVTKTE
-106 AKDTATMKDSEIAQ
+106 TKDTVTMKATEIVQ
-120 PVSEVNKPVTQTA
+120 PVSQIDKSVTQTA
-133 PVQAPTTATEHK
+133 APVAEPSTANKQT
-145 SPRQAQEL
+145 SPRQVQEL

-167 TDVTSKVKVETS
+167 TDVTSKVKVEKS

-186 NDKTYRQSNTV
+186 KDKTYHQSNTV

-208 YDWSFENGIK
+208 YEWTFDKDIK
-218 AGDYFDFQLSDNV
+218 NDDYFEFQLSDNV

-245 VDTQNNDTVIAYGEV
+245 VDTQNNDTVIAFGEINEQ
-260 KDKNRIRYRFTD
+260 NRVRYRFTD
-272 YVSDKENVVGKLS
+272 YVSKKDNVKGNLS

-290 NPAKV
+290 DPSKV
-295 QNRGNINVSS
+295 LNNGNTTVSS
-305 TLGSIKTEETF
+305 ILNGTKTESTF
-316 NIEYIDGVK
+316 NIEYIDGIH
-325 NNEGVT
+325 NAAGVT
-331 LNGRLDDLSKADQS
+331 LNGRLDELSKANQT
-345 FTHYTTFKPSQNEL
+345 FTHFATFKPKHNKLSSVTIKGKVKNGVLQNS
-359 TNVSLKGTVT
+359 N
-369 TGAIENGIAGEVK
+369 NGEVK
-382 IYEFIGSGELPE
+382 VYEFIGNGELPQ

-399 VNDTSHFNDI
+399 VNDTNQFKDI
-409 TSNLSNSIKSTS
+409 TTSMNSKKSNG
-421 TGYEITFDMKN
+421 TGYEITFDMMN
-432 KKPYVIVYKGHYNKD
+432 DKPYVILYKGYFDSNSK
-447 ASDFDF
+447 DFDF
-453 TTNAIGHQNLNRS
+453 TTNATGYQNLNQS
-466 PYNHYWSY
+466 SYYYWPY
-474 NHYFNLTWKNG
+474 NHYFNLTWDNG

-547 EDRGENTSPIIE
+547 EDRSENTSPIIE

-1040 GYEATSK
+1040 GYE
-1047 HTTANTEKD
+1047 
-1056 SDGLIANIDVTQD
+1056 
-1069 DMSIDAGFFPLEN
+1069 
-1082 WNPQPKDETY
+1082 
-1092 TIGDFVWRD
+1092 
-1101 EGHNGVQNDGE
+1101 
-1112 HGLEGVLVTLKTADG
+1112 
-1127 VVLNTTTSDAN
+1127 
-1138 GHYQF
+1138 
-1143 TNVQKGKYIVEFTT
+1143 
-1157 PEGYE
+1157 

-1224 PQPEPKNPDDKE
+1224 PQPEPKNPDDRE

-1277 EKPAPEQPDAPQP
+1277 EKPAPEQPDVPQP
-1290 KPMLPGEKVKPKP
+1290 KSMLPGEKVKPKP

-1320 QTDEALPQ
+1320 QTDEVLPK

>member
-31 ANNAEASEVSATTQ
+31 ANNAEASEVSTTTQ
-45 EHNVETEQTKTEGEL
+45 EQNAEKEQTKTEGEL

-70 ESAPIAE
+70 ESAPTAE
-77 NMQKTTSVASENAKE
+77 NMQETTSVASENAKE
-92 VTASDSTQEVTKTE
+92 VTTTESTQEVTKTE

-133 PVQAPTTATEHK
+133 PVQAPTTANKQT
-145 SPRQAQEL
+145 SPRQVQEV

-167 TDVTSKVKVETS
+167 TDVTSKVKVEKS

-186 NDKTYRQSNTV
+186 KDKTYHQSNTV

-208 YDWSFENGIK
+208 YEWTFDKDIK
-218 AGDYFDFQLSDNV
+218 NDDYFEFQLSDNV

-245 VDTQNNDTVIAYGEV
+245 VDTQNNDTVIAFGEINEQ
-260 KDKNRIRYRFTD
+260 NRVRYRFTD
-272 YVSDKENVVGKLS
+272 YVSKKDNVKGNLS

-290 NPAKV
+290 DPSKV
-295 QNRGNINVSS
+295 LNNGNTTVSS
-305 TLGSIKTEETF
+305 ILNGTKTESTF
-316 NIEYIDGVK
+316 NIEYIDGIH
-325 NNEGVT
+325 NAAGVT
-331 LNGRLDDLSKADQS
+331 LNGRLDELSKANQT
-345 FTHYTTFKPSQNEL
+345 FTHFATFKPKHNKLSSVTIKGKVKNGVLQNS
-359 TNVSLKGTVT
+359 N
-369 TGAIENGIAGEVK
+369 NGEVK
-382 IYEFIGSGELPE
+382 VYEFIGNGELPQ

-399 VNDTSHFNDI
+399 VNDTNQFKDI
-409 TSNLSNSIKSTS
+409 TTSMNSKKSNG
-421 TGYEITFDMKN
+421 TGYEITFDTMN
-432 KKPYVIVYKGHYNKD
+432 DKPYVILYKGYFDSNSK
-447 ASDFDF
+447 DFDF
-453 TTNAIGHQNLNRS
+453 TTNATGYQNLNQS
-466 PYNHYWSY
+466 SYYYWPY
-474 NHYFNLTWKNG
+474 NHYFNLTWDNG

-1033 VEFTTPE
+1033 V
-1040 GYEATSK
+1040 K
-1047 HTTANTEKD
+1047 
-1056 SDGLIANIDVTQD
+1056 
-1069 DMSIDAGFFPLEN
+1069 
-1082 WNPQPKDETY
+1082 
-1092 TIGDFVWRD
+1092 
-1101 EGHNGVQNDGE
+1101 
-1112 HGLEGVLVTLKTADG
+1112 
-1127 VVLNTTTSDAN
+1127 
-1138 GHYQF
+1138 
-1143 TNVQKGKYIVEFTT
+1143 FTT

-1224 PQPEPKNPDDKE
+1224 PQPEPKNPDDRE

-1277 EKPAPEQPDAPQP
+1277 EKPAPEQPDVPQP

>member
-31 ANNAEASEVSATTQ
+31 ANNAEASEVSATTREQ
-45 EHNVETEQTKTEGEL
+45 NVETEQAKTEREL
-60 TTEVA
+60 TTKVA

-77 NMQKTTSVASENAKE
+77 NMQETTSVASENAKA

-133 PVQAPTTATEHK
+133 PFQTPTTATEHK
-145 SPRQAQEL
+145 SPRQVQEV
-153 TAPMDTKVINVENG
+153 TSPVDTKVINVENG
-167 TDVTSKVKVETS
+167 TDVTSKVKVEKS

-186 NDKTYRQSNTV
+186 NDKTYHQSNTV

-208 YDWSFENGIK
+208 YDWSFENSIK
-218 AGDYFDFQLSDNV
+218 EGDYFDFQLSDNV
-231 DTNGISTVKKVPNI
+231 DTNGISTTKKVPNI
-245 VDTQNNDTVIAYGEV
+245 LDVQDSDKVIAYGEV

-421 TGYEITFDMKN
+421 TGYEITFNMKN

-453 TTNAIGHQNLNRS
+453 TTNAIGHQNLNSS
-466 PYNHYWSY
+466 PYNYYWSY

-485 VAFYSNNA
+485 VAFYSNKAN
-493 SGEGNDKPVP
+493 GEGNDKPVP
-503 PTYGFSELV
+503 PTYGYSPTV
-512 DTTQNTAPATM
+512 NTIQDTHADYPVM
-523 TFQTTGVLEEIED
+523 TFQQPGTLEETED
-536 SVVLN
+536 SMPIT
-541 TLSQSG
+541 TLTESG
-547 EDRGENTSPIIE
+547 EDRGENTSSIIE

-963 WNPQPKDET
+963 WNPQP
-972 YTIGDFV
+972 
-979 WRDEDHNGVQND
+979 
-991 GEHGLEGVLVTLKTA
+991 
-1006 DGVVL
+1006 
-1011 NTTTSDAN
+1011 
-1019 GHYQFTNVQKGKYI
+1019 
-1033 VEFTTPE
+1033 
-1040 GYEATSK
+1040 
-1047 HTTANTEKD
+1047 
-1056 SDGLIANIDVTQD
+1056 
-1069 DMSIDAGFFPLEN
+1069 
-1082 WNPQPKDETY
+1082 
-1092 TIGDFVWRD
+1092 
-1101 EGHNGVQNDGE
+1101 
-1112 HGLEGVLVTLKTADG
+1112 
-1127 VVLNTTTSDAN
+1127 
-1138 GHYQF
+1138 
-1143 TNVQKGKYIVEFTT
+1143 
-1157 PEGYE
+1157 
-1162 PTSKHTTANTEKDS
+1162 
-1176 DGLIANIDVTQ
+1176 
-1187 DDMSIDAGFFPL
+1187 
-1199 ENWNPQPEPKNPD
+1199 EPKNPD
-1212 DKEKPAPEQPDV
+1212 DR
-1224 PQPEPKNPDDKE
+1224 E

-1277 EKPAPEQPDAPQP
+1277 EKPAPEQPDVPQP

-1320 QTDEALPQ
+1320 QTDEALPK

>member
-31 ANNAEASEVSATTQ
+31 ANNAEASEVSTTTQ
-45 EHNVETEQTKTEGEL
+45 EQNAEKEQTKTEGEL
-60 TTEVA
+60 TTEAA
-65 QQAVS
+65 QQTAV
-70 ESAPIAE
+70 ESIPASE
-77 NMQKTTSVASENAKE
+77 NMQERTLVASENGKE
-92 VTASDSTQEVTKTE
+92 VTTTESTQEVTKTE
-106 AKDTATMKDSEIAQ
+106 TKDTVTMKATKIVQ
-120 PVSEVNKPVTQTA
+120 PVSQIDKSVTQTA
-133 PVQAPTTATEHK
+133 APVAEPSTANKQT
-145 SPRQAQEL
+145 SPRQVQEL

-167 TDVTSKVKVETS
+167 TDVTSKVKVEKS

-186 NDKTYRQSNTV
+186 KDKTYHQSNTV

-208 YDWSFENGIK
+208 YEWTFDKDIK
-218 AGDYFDFQLSDNV
+218 NDDYFEFQLSDNV

-245 VDTQNNDTVIAYGEV
+245 VDTQNNDTVIAFGEINEQ
-260 KDKNRIRYRFTD
+260 NRVRYRFTD
-272 YVSDKENVVGKLS
+272 YVSKKDNVKGNLS

-290 NPAKV
+290 DPSKV
-295 QNRGNINVSS
+295 LNNGNTTVSS
-305 TLGSIKTEETF
+305 ILNGTKTESTF
-316 NIEYIDGVK
+316 NIEYIDGIH
-325 NNEGVT
+325 NAAGVT
-331 LNGRLDDLSKADQS
+331 LNGRLDELSKANQT
-345 FTHYTTFKPSQNEL
+345 FTHFATFKPKHNKLSSVTIKGKVKNGVLQNS
-359 TNVSLKGTVT
+359 N
-369 TGAIENGIAGEVK
+369 NGEVK
-382 IYEFIGSGELPE
+382 VYEFIGNGELPQ

-399 VNDTSHFNDI
+399 VNDTNQFKDI
-409 TSNLSNSIKSTS
+409 TTSMNSKKSNG
-421 TGYEITFDMKN
+421 TGYEITFDMMN
-432 KKPYVIVYKGHYNKD
+432 DKPYVILYKGYFDSNSK
-447 ASDFDF
+447 DFDF
-453 TTNAIGHQNLNRS
+453 TTNATGYQNLNQS
-466 PYNHYWSY
+466 SYYYWPY
-474 NHYFNLTWKNG
+474 NHYFNLTWDNG

-547 EDRGENTSPIIE
+547 EDRSENTSPIIE

-1040 GYEATSK
+1040 GYE
-1047 HTTANTEKD
+1047 
-1056 SDGLIANIDVTQD
+1056 
-1069 DMSIDAGFFPLEN
+1069 
-1082 WNPQPKDETY
+1082 
-1092 TIGDFVWRD
+1092 
-1101 EGHNGVQNDGE
+1101 
-1112 HGLEGVLVTLKTADG
+1112 
-1127 VVLNTTTSDAN
+1127 
-1138 GHYQF
+1138 
-1143 TNVQKGKYIVEFTT
+1143 
-1157 PEGYE
+1157 

-1224 PQPEPKNPDDKE
+1224 PQPEPKNPDDRE

-1277 EKPAPEQPDAPQP
+1277 EKPAPEQPDVPQP

-1320 QTDEALPQ
+1320 QIDEVLPK

>member
-31 ANNAEASEVSATTQ
+31 ANNAEASEVSTTTQ
-45 EHNVETEQTKTEGEL
+45 EQNAEKEQAKTEGEL
-60 TTEVA
+60 TTEAA
-65 QQAVS
+65 QQTAV
-70 ESAPIAE
+70 ESIPASE
-77 NMQKTTSVASENAKE
+77 NMQERTLVASENGKE
-92 VTASDSTQEVTKTE
+92 VTTTESTQEVTKTE
-106 AKDTATMKDSEIAQ
+106 TKDTVTMKDSEIAQ

-133 PVQAPTTATEHK
+133 PVQTPTTATEQK
-145 SPRQAQEL
+145 STRQAQED
-153 TAPMDTKVINVENG
+153 TAPMGMKEVNVENG
-167 TDVTSKVKVETS
+167 TDVTSKVKVENS

-186 NDKTYRQSNTV
+186 NDRTYRQPDTV

-208 YDWSFENGIK
+208 YDWSFDKDIK
-218 AGDYFDFQLSDNV
+218 NDDYFEFQLSDNV

-245 VDTQNNDTVIAYGEV
+245 VDTQNNDTVIAFGEINEQ
-260 KDKNRIRYRFTD
+260 NRVRYRFTD
-272 YVSDKENVVGKLS
+272 YVNQKENLKGKLA

-290 NPAKV
+290 KPDKV
-295 QNRGNINVSS
+295 QTAGNITVSS
-305 TLGSIKTEETF
+305 KLGNQVTSQNF
-316 NIEYIDGVK
+316 NIQYIDGVK
-325 NNEGVT
+325 NRAGVT
-331 LNGRLDDLSKADQS
+331 LNGRIDTLSKTDQT
-345 FTHYTTFKPSQNEL
+345 FTHFATFKPNNNALTSVTITGKVKNGALQNG
-359 TNVSLKGTVT
+359 K
-369 TGAIENGIAGEVK
+369 AGEVK
-382 IYEFIGSGELPE
+382 VYEFIGSGELPQ

-399 VNDTSHFNDI
+399 VNDTKQFNDI
-409 TSNLSNSIKSTS
+409 TKSMKSIKNNSN
-421 TGYEITFDMKN
+421 GYEITFDMN
-432 KKPYVIVYKGHYNKD
+432 KDNHPYIIVYQGHFNNNAK
-447 ASDFDF
+447 DFDF
-453 TTNAIGHQNLNRS
+453 STNATGYQNLNQS
-466 PYNHYWSY
+466 GYSYYWPYNYS
-474 NHYFNLTWKNG
+474 FNLTWDNG

-503 PTYGFSELV
+503 PTYGYSPTV
-512 DTTQNTAPATM
+512 NTIQDTHADYPVM
-523 TFQTTGVLEEIED
+523 TFQQPGTLEETED
-536 SVVLN
+536 SMPIT
-541 TLSQSG
+541 TLTESG

-846 PQPKDETYTIGDFVW
+846 AQPKDETYTIGDFVW

-1082 WNPQPKDETY
+1082 WNPQP
-1092 TIGDFVWRD
+1092 
-1101 EGHNGVQNDGE
+1101 
-1112 HGLEGVLVTLKTADG
+1112 
-1127 VVLNTTTSDAN
+1127 
-1138 GHYQF
+1138 
-1143 TNVQKGKYIVEFTT
+1143 
-1157 PEGYE
+1157 
-1162 PTSKHTTANTEKDS
+1162 
-1176 DGLIANIDVTQ
+1176 
-1187 DDMSIDAGFFPL
+1187 
-1199 ENWNPQPEPKNPD
+1199 EPKNPD

-1290 KPMLPGEKVKPKP
+1290 EPMLPGEKVKPKP

-1320 QTDEALPQ
+1320 QTDEALPK

>member
-31 ANNAEASEVSATTQ
+31 ANNAEASEVSTTTQ
-45 EHNVETEQTKTEGEL
+45 EQNAEKEQTKTEGEL

-70 ESAPIAE
+70 ESAPTAE
-77 NMQKTTSVASENAKE
+77 NMQETTSVASENAKE
-92 VTASDSTQEVTKTE
+92 VTTTESTQEVTKTE
-106 AKDTATMKDSEIAQ
+106 AKDTATMKDSEIVQ
-120 PVSEVNKPVTQTA
+120 PVSQIDKSVTQTA
-133 PVQAPTTATEHK
+133 APVAEPSTANKQT
-145 SPRQAQEL
+145 SPRQVQEL

-167 TDVTSKVKVETS
+167 TDVTSKVKVEKS

-186 NDKTYRQSNTV
+186 NDKTYHQSNTV

-208 YDWSFENGIK
+208 YDWSFENSIK
-218 AGDYFDFQLSDNV
+218 EGDYFDFQLSDNV
-231 DTNGISTVKKVPNI
+231 DTNGISTTKKVPNI
-245 VDTQNNDTVIAYGEV
+245 LDVQDSDKVIAYGEV

-453 TTNAIGHQNLNRS
+453 TTNAIGHQNLNSS
-466 PYNHYWSY
+466 PYNYYWSY

-485 VAFYSNNA
+485 VAFYSNKAN
-493 SGEGNDKPVP
+493 GEGNDKPVP
-503 PTYGFSELV
+503 PTYGYSPTV
-512 DTTQNTAPATM
+512 NTIQDTHADYPVM
-523 TFQTTGVLEEIED
+523 TFQQPGTLEETED
-536 SVVLN
+536 SMPIT
-541 TLSQSG
+541 TLTESG
-547 EDRGENTSPIIE
+547 EDRGENTSSIIE

-891 LNTTTS
+891 LNT
-897 DANGHYQF
+897 
-905 TNVQKGKYI
+905 
-914 VEFTTPEGYEATSKH
+914 
-929 TTANTEKDSDGLI
+929 
-942 ANIDVTQDDMSIDA
+942 
-956 GFFPLEN
+956 
-963 WNPQPKDET
+963 
-972 YTIGDFV
+972 
-979 WRDEDHNGVQND
+979 
-991 GEHGLEGVLVTLKTA
+991 
-1006 DGVVL
+1006 
-1011 NTTTSDAN
+1011 
-1019 GHYQFTNVQKGKYI
+1019 
-1033 VEFTTPE
+1033 
-1040 GYEATSK
+1040 
-1047 HTTANTEKD
+1047 
-1056 SDGLIANIDVTQD
+1056 
-1069 DMSIDAGFFPLEN
+1069 
-1082 WNPQPKDETY
+1082 
-1092 TIGDFVWRD
+1092 
-1101 EGHNGVQNDGE
+1101 
-1112 HGLEGVLVTLKTADG
+1112 
-1127 VVLNTTTSDAN
+1127 
-1138 GHYQF
+1138 
-1143 TNVQKGKYIVEFTT
+1143 
-1157 PEGYE
+1157 
-1162 PTSKHTTANTEKDS
+1162 
-1176 DGLIANIDVTQ
+1176 
-1187 DDMSIDAGFFPL
+1187 
-1199 ENWNPQPEPKNPD
+1199 
-1212 DKEKPAPEQPDV
+1212 
-1224 PQPEPKNPDDKE
+1224 
-1236 KPAPEQPDVPQPEPK
+1236 
-1251 NPDDREKPAPEQPD
+1251 
-1265 VPQPEPKNPDDK
+1265 
-1277 EKPAPEQPDAPQP
+1277 
-1290 KPMLPGEKVKPKP
+1290 
-1303 THPGEAMQ
+1303 
-1311 TTPQDKSTS
+1311 
-1320 QTDEALPQ
+1320 
-1328 TGESSSQ
+1328 
-1335 SSALIFG
+1335 
-1342 GLLSLLGL
+1342 
-1350 GLLRRSSKQNRS
+1350 
-1362 SMK
+1362 

>member
-512 DTTQNTAPATM
+512 DTTQNTALATM

-1082 WNPQPKDETY
+1082 WNPQP
-1092 TIGDFVWRD
+1092 
-1101 EGHNGVQNDGE
+1101 
-1112 HGLEGVLVTLKTADG
+1112 
-1127 VVLNTTTSDAN
+1127 
-1138 GHYQF
+1138 
-1143 TNVQKGKYIVEFTT
+1143 
-1157 PEGYE
+1157 
-1162 PTSKHTTANTEKDS
+1162 
-1176 DGLIANIDVTQ
+1176 
-1187 DDMSIDAGFFPL
+1187 
-1199 ENWNPQPEPKNPD
+1199 
-1212 DKEKPAPEQPDV
+1212 
-1224 PQPEPKNPDDKE
+1224 EPKNPDDKE

>member
-31 ANNAEASEVSATTQ
+31 ANNAEASEVSATTREQ
-45 EHNVETEQTKTEGEL
+45 NVETEQAKTEREL
-60 TTEVA
+60 TTKVA

-77 NMQKTTSVASENAKE
+77 NMQETTSVASENAKA

-133 PVQAPTTATEHK
+133 PFQTPTTATEHK
-145 SPRQAQEL
+145 SPRQVQEV
-153 TAPMDTKVINVENG
+153 TSPVDTKVINVENG
-167 TDVTSKVKVETS
+167 TDVTSKVKVEKS

-186 NDKTYRQSNTV
+186 NDKTYHQSNTV

-208 YDWSFENGIK
+208 YDWSFENSIK
-218 AGDYFDFQLSDNV
+218 EGDYFDFQLSDNV
-231 DTNGISTVKKVPNI
+231 DTNGISTTKKVPNI
-245 VDTQNNDTVIAYGEV
+245 LDVQDSDKVIAYGEV
-260 KDKNRIRYRFTD
+260 KDKNRIRYCFTD

-421 TGYEITFDMKN
+421 TGYEITFNMKN

-453 TTNAIGHQNLNRS
+453 TTNAIGHQNLNSS
-466 PYNHYWSY
+466 PYNYYWSY

-485 VAFYSNNA
+485 VAFYSNKAN
-493 SGEGNDKPVP
+493 GEGNDKPVP
-503 PTYGFSELV
+503 PTYGYSPTV
-512 DTTQNTAPATM
+512 NTIQDTHADYPVM
-523 TFQTTGVLEEIED
+523 TFQQPGTLEETED
-536 SVVLN
+536 SMPIT
-541 TLSQSG
+541 TLTESG
-547 EDRGENTSPIIE
+547 EDRGENTSSIIE

-963 WNPQPKDET
+963 WNPQP
-972 YTIGDFV
+972 
-979 WRDEDHNGVQND
+979 
-991 GEHGLEGVLVTLKTA
+991 
-1006 DGVVL
+1006 
-1011 NTTTSDAN
+1011 
-1019 GHYQFTNVQKGKYI
+1019 
-1033 VEFTTPE
+1033 
-1040 GYEATSK
+1040 
-1047 HTTANTEKD
+1047 
-1056 SDGLIANIDVTQD
+1056 
-1069 DMSIDAGFFPLEN
+1069 
-1082 WNPQPKDETY
+1082 
-1092 TIGDFVWRD
+1092 
-1101 EGHNGVQNDGE
+1101 
-1112 HGLEGVLVTLKTADG
+1112 
-1127 VVLNTTTSDAN
+1127 
-1138 GHYQF
+1138 
-1143 TNVQKGKYIVEFTT
+1143 
-1157 PEGYE
+1157 
-1162 PTSKHTTANTEKDS
+1162 
-1176 DGLIANIDVTQ
+1176 
-1187 DDMSIDAGFFPL
+1187 
-1199 ENWNPQPEPKNPD
+1199 EPKNPD
-1212 DKEKPAPEQPDV
+1212 DR
-1224 PQPEPKNPDDKE
+1224 E

-1277 EKPAPEQPDAPQP
+1277 EKPAPEQPDVPQP

-1320 QTDEALPQ
+1320 QTDEALPK

>member
-31 ANNAEASEVSATTQ
+31 ANNAEASEVSTTTQ
-45 EHNVETEQTKTEGEL
+45 EQNAEKEQTKTEGEL
-60 TTEVA
+60 TTEAA
-65 QQAVS
+65 QQTAV
-70 ESAPIAE
+70 ESIPASE
-77 NMQKTTSVASENAKE
+77 NMQERTLVASENGKE
-92 VTASDSTQEVTKTE
+92 VTTTESTQEVTKTE
-106 AKDTATMKDSEIAQ
+106 TKDIVTMKDSEIAQ
-120 PVSEVNKPVTQTA
+120 PVSHLDKPVTQTA
-133 PVQAPTTATEHK
+133 PVQTPTTANKQT
-145 SPRQAQEL
+145 SPRQAQED
-153 TAPMDTKVINVENG
+153 TAPMGMKEVNVENG
-167 TDVTSKVKVETS
+167 TDVTSKVKVENS

-186 NDKTYRQSNTV
+186 NDRTYRQPDTV

-208 YDWSFENGIK
+208 YDWSFDKDIK
-218 AGDYFDFQLSDNV
+218 NDDYFEFQLSDNV

-245 VDTQNNDTVIAYGEV
+245 VDTQNNDTVIAFGEINEQ
-260 KDKNRIRYRFTD
+260 NRVRYRFTD
-272 YVSDKENVVGKLS
+272 YVNQKENLKGKLA

-290 NPAKV
+290 KPDKV
-295 QNRGNINVSS
+295 QTAGNITVSS
-305 TLGSIKTEETF
+305 KLGNQVTSQNF
-316 NIEYIDGVK
+316 NIQYIDGVK
-325 NNEGVT
+325 NRSGVT
-331 LNGRLDDLSKADQS
+331 LNGRIDTLSKTDQT
-345 FTHYTTFKPSQNEL
+345 FTHFATFKPNNNALTSVTITGKVKNGALQNG
-359 TNVSLKGTVT
+359 K
-369 TGAIENGIAGEVK
+369 AGEVK
-382 IYEFIGSGELPE
+382 VYEFIGSGELPQ

-399 VNDTSHFNDI
+399 VNDTKQFNDI
-409 TSNLSNSIKSTS
+409 TNSMKSIKNNSN
-421 TGYEITFDMKN
+421 GYEITFDMN
-432 KKPYVIVYKGHYNKD
+432 KDNHPYIIVYQGHFNNNAK
-447 ASDFDF
+447 DFDF
-453 TTNAIGHQNLNRS
+453 STNATGYQNLNQS
-466 PYNHYWSY
+466 EYSYYWPYNYS
-474 NHYFNLTWKNG
+474 FNLTWDNG

-503 PTYGFSELV
+503 PTYGYSPTV
-512 DTTQNTAPATM
+512 NTIQDTHADYPVM
-523 TFQTTGVLEEIED
+523 TFQQPGTLEETED
-536 SVVLN
+536 SMPIT
-541 TLSQSG
+541 TLTESG
-547 EDRGENTSPIIE
+547 EDRSENTSPIIE

-588 FEEETNHGEQ
+588 FEEETNHGDQ

-620 AISDHTTEE
+620 AISNHTTEE

-846 PQPKDETYTIGDFVW
+846 PQP
-861 RDEDHNGV
+861 
-869 QNDGEHGLEGV
+869 
-880 LVTLKTADGVV
+880 
-891 LNTTTS
+891 
-897 DANGHYQF
+897 
-905 TNVQKGKYI
+905 
-914 VEFTTPEGYEATSKH
+914 
-929 TTANTEKDSDGLI
+929 
-942 ANIDVTQDDMSIDA
+942 
-956 GFFPLEN
+956 
-963 WNPQPKDET
+963 
-972 YTIGDFV
+972 
-979 WRDEDHNGVQND
+979 
-991 GEHGLEGVLVTLKTA
+991 
-1006 DGVVL
+1006 
-1011 NTTTSDAN
+1011 
-1019 GHYQFTNVQKGKYI
+1019 
-1033 VEFTTPE
+1033 
-1040 GYEATSK
+1040 
-1047 HTTANTEKD
+1047 
-1056 SDGLIANIDVTQD
+1056 
-1069 DMSIDAGFFPLEN
+1069 
-1082 WNPQPKDETY
+1082 
-1092 TIGDFVWRD
+1092 
-1101 EGHNGVQNDGE
+1101 
-1112 HGLEGVLVTLKTADG
+1112 
-1127 VVLNTTTSDAN
+1127 
-1138 GHYQF
+1138 
-1143 TNVQKGKYIVEFTT
+1143 
-1157 PEGYE
+1157 
-1162 PTSKHTTANTEKDS
+1162 
-1176 DGLIANIDVTQ
+1176 
-1187 DDMSIDAGFFPL
+1187 
-1199 ENWNPQPEPKNPD
+1199 EPKNPD
-1212 DKEKPAPEQPDV
+1212 DR
-1224 PQPEPKNPDDKE
+1224 E

-1265 VPQPEPKNPDDK
+1265 V
-1277 EKPAPEQPDAPQP
+1277 PQP